1 MEQVEQEKCENK
13 DYTLALDIG
22 TNSIGWAVIRS
33 DMRLFKKRMAV
44 YNYTDGKIIGWKKR
58 DLWGSLLYE
67 KALDNKKTK
76 ETPAKIARIKRASRR
91 RLRRRKWRLRELRRI
106 FEPEIKKI
114 DPDFFDKLDKSF
126 LNKSDTEAF
135 KDKEQAERYKYP
147 IFSDKLEEKQYHQLY
162 PTIYHLR
169 KALIEKDDKADLRLV
184 FLALSHILKY
194 RGHFLLP
201 DDPKN
206 FSTEDISQIGKKYN
220 EFLQSF
226 CDKFNLQEVTVAKDF
241 DNNVSDTK
249 NLKKVL
255 DQVVASLC
263 PQEEEEEGENIKEA
277 KNILKQLN
285 NLILGKKEK
294 FSLGDEKIELSF
306 DEDDAEIK
314 MEKLSNCIWSEL
326 LIPAKALFFNLRL
339 IDILKLNPQHAASTT
354 ATALFSA
361 AKVAHYNE
369 LDKQNIEKLK
379 PLVEKFYGKKRQE
392 KCQEFFA
399 EKTNTDKII
408 KFLNDDF
415 IKWEKAK
422 EEDKKTAREIVND
435 LKTGKPGK
443 YLYKQRCK
451 DNACI
456 PYQVQWL
463 EMKAILE
470 TQKKYYPFL
479 AKNEDKILQ
488 LLACKIPYY
497 VGPLI
502 QANKNKSRFAWLVKK
517 EQSGQIKQEITPWN
531 LNETINKEKTAQ
543 AFIDKL
549 VGKDTYLPNERVL
562 PKASLIYQKFCIL
575 NELTKVRYK
584 NDEDKGDYF
593 DKNCKEKII
602 QGLFCQYKEVSEKR
616 LRSFINKNLNL
627 TKNSEPEIRGVDGK
641 FNSQYSTYIDLKNAG
656 IDDDFLKVE
665 DNTGKLEVIEKI
677 IQYLTVFEDRDIRK
691 EKIKKVCQAAG
702 IEDKVAD
709 KLASKHYKGWGNL
722 SKKLIYDIRT
732 TNEGKN
738 IIDLLL
744 EGKHNFMQLIS
755 DKKLPFAKEIAD
767 ANNQQL
773 SREEWLNSL
782 CVSANVKRG
791 LRLCDKL
798 IDEIKKVM
806 GSYPKTVVI
815 EMAREHQDTV
825 KTSSRYSKI
834 SKILQDLK
842 KAKEMVPEQV
852 EKNLKNY
859 EKNPS
864 YLLNDKLYLY
874 FLQEGKDLYSGEDID
889 FGKLLTGN
897 DYQIDHIMPRCKIK
911 DNSLDNRVLTHTSN
925 NQNKGAE
932 RLDEKII
939 NQNKPLWQALLRKG
953 FMSKRKYDL
962 LTNPAFCKREEEN
975 FAQRQLVETRQIT
988 KNLADYLHTKFDVN
1002 GAKNTKIFMPNAKL
1016 VSNIRNELKLYKIRE
1031 LNDMHHAQD
1040 AYLNGVAVLKL
1051 NNASKYAYKCYYKYS
1066 KQGASEKKQEEI
1078 DTINKLIKSLES
1090 NRGNLIKVLN
1100 ESQVNVVKHPAF
1112 ASGKF
1117 WDETIYSK
1125 SSTEK
1130 EKRIPIKKD
1139 MNVKLYGGYKSTN
1152 NAYFALV
1159 KDEESDKLELES
1171 IPIVDRKIYEQNPQ
1185 QYLEAKSGKGKK
1197 VKVIEKALPYNTLF
1211 EYANKNSALRWKD
1224 CQRFYLSGEREMHNA
1239 RQFVLPPQFLELLY
1253 CIAKIYDDN
1262 QEKEKFEVDEYLW
1275 EMFKK
1280 QVNQLDNL
1288 YKSILEFLEKYKLV
1302 KSKKCDLLTSI
1313 CTELS
1318 NKAKDLVNASAY
1330 DYQKEDFKD
1339 IIYITMDLL
1348 KLTTAAK
1355 SISILST
1362 MFCKKLGEKSK
1373 NNAKNKP
1380 ASNRVRYNSMPTSQT
1395 NGFRII
1401 FQSLSGLKEVVYDP
1415 FLQLEEEKN

>member
-22 TNSIGWAVIRS
+22 TNSIGWAVIGS
-33 DMRLFKKRMAV
+33 DMRLVKKKMAV
-44 YNYTDGKIIGWKKR
+44 YNYADGEILDRKKR

-67 KALDNKKTK
+67 KALAEKD
-76 ETPAKIARIKRASRR
+76 TPTKIARIKRASRR

-106 FEPEIKKI
+106 FEPEIKNI
-114 DPDFFDKLDKSF
+114 DPDFFARLDKSF
-126 LNKSDTEAF
+126 LNKSD
-135 KDKEQAERYKYP
+135 KDKFENEEQAERYKYP
-147 IFSDKLEEKQYHQLY
+147 IFGDKLQEKKYHKKY

-169 KALIEKDDKADLRLV
+169 KALIEKDDKVDLRLV

-194 RGHFLLP
+194 RGHFLQLT
-201 DDPKN
+201 DPKN
-206 FSTEDISQIGKKYN
+206 FSTEDILQIGEKYN

-226 CDKFNLQEVTVAKDF
+226 CDKFNLQEVTVEKDF
-241 DNNVSDTK
+241 DVNIIDA
-249 NLKKVL
+249 KKRK
-255 DQVVASLC
+255 DIFDEVVESLSK
-263 PQEEEEEGENIKEA
+263 QEGENIEEA
-277 KNILKQLN
+277 VNILKQLN
-285 NLILGKKEK
+285 NLILGKEEK
-294 FSLGDEKIELSF
+294 FSLGDEKIKLSF
-306 DEDDAEIK
+306 AADDAEIE

-354 ATALFSA
+354 SLFSA
-361 AKVAHYNE
+361 AKIAHYNE
-369 LDKQNIEKLK
+369 LDEQEIKESIKS
-379 PLVEKFYGKKRQE
+379 LVKKFYEKHKKDQENFKE
-392 KCQEFFA
+392 KCQEFF
-399 EKTNTDKII
+399 EGKTNADKII
-408 KFLNDDF
+408 NFLNDDF

-422 EEDKKTAREIVND
+422 EEDKKAAREIVNA
-435 LKTGKPGK
+435 LKTVKSGR

-463 EMKAILE
+463 EMKEILE
-470 TQKKYYPFL
+470 KQKKHYHFL
-479 AKNEDKILQ
+479 EKNEDKILQ

-502 QANKNKSRFAWLVKK
+502 QANKNKSRFAWLVKE

-584 NDEDKGDYF
+584 NNENKWDYF
-593 DKNCKEKII
+593 DKNSKEKII

-616 LRSFINKNLNL
+616 LQSFIHKNLNL
-627 TKNSEPEIRGVDGK
+627 TKNSEPEISGIDGK
-641 FNSQYSTYIDLKNAG
+641 FNAQYSTYIDLKNAG
-656 IDDDFLKVE
+656 IEDEFLKVE

-677 IQYLTVFEDRDIRK
+677 IQYLTAFEDRDIRK
-691 EKIKKVCQAAG
+691 EKIKEACKEAG
-702 IEDKVAD
+702 IKDEVAD
-709 KLASKHYKGWGNL
+709 KLVAKHYKGWGNL

-744 EGKHNFMQLIS
+744 EGNCNFMQLI
-755 DKKLPFAKEIAD
+755 KKLPFAKEIAD
-767 ANNQQL
+767 AKLDNQKL

-825 KTSSRYSKI
+825 KTASRYSKL
-834 SKILQDLK
+834 SKILHELK
-842 KAKEMVPEQV
+842 KAKEMVSEQL
-852 EKNLKNY
+852 EKNLEKY
-859 EKNPS
+859 EKNES
-864 YLLNDKLYLY
+864 ALLNDKLYLY
-874 FLQEGKDLYSGEDID
+874 FLQEGKDLYSGEPLD
-889 FGKLLTGN
+889 FDKIASGNNN

-911 DNSLDNRVLTHTSN
+911 DNSLDNRVLTHTAN

-939 NQNKPLWQALLRKG
+939 NRNKPLWQALLRKG

-962 LTNPAFCKREEEN
+962 LTNPEFCKREEEK

-988 KNLADYLHTKFDVN
+988 KNLAAYLHTKFDISGSN
-1002 GAKNTKIFMPNAKL
+1002 KTEIFMPNAKL
-1016 VSNIRNELKLYKIRE
+1016 VSNIRNALKLYKIRE

-1040 AYLNGVAVLKL
+1040 AYLNGVVSLNL
-1051 NNASKYAYKCYYKYS
+1051 NNAPKYYYKPYYQDP
-1066 KQGASEKKQEEI
+1066 KQSASEKKQEEI
-1078 DTINKLIKSLES
+1078 DTINKLIESLAKKK
-1090 NRGNLIKVLN
+1090 NLLMDVLN
-1100 ESQVNVVKHPAF
+1100 KSQVNVVKHPTF

-1117 WDETIYSK
+1117 WDETIYFK
-1125 SSTEK
+1125 SSNK
-1130 EKRIPIKKD
+1130 AKRCIKKD
-1139 MNVKLYGGYKSTN
+1139 MNVELYGGYNNTY

-1159 KDEESDKLELES
+1159 ETTVETKKGKRKSNYNLEA
-1171 IPIVDRKIYEQNPQ
+1171 IPIADREIYEQNPQ
-1185 QYLEAKSGKGKK
+1185 QYLEAKIGKGKK
-1197 VKVIEKALPYNTLF
+1197 VKIIEKALPYNTLF
-1211 EYANKNSALRWKD
+1211 EYANENSALRWKD
-1224 CQRFYLSGEREMHNA
+1224 CQRFYLSGGREMHNA
-1239 RQFVLPPQFLELLY
+1239 RQFVLSPVLSELLY
-1253 CIAKIYDDN
+1253 CIAKIYDANDVGSQKGN
-1262 QEKEKFEVDEYLW
+1262 FEVEEYLW

-1280 QVNQLDNL
+1280 NVNQLDNL
-1288 YKSILEFLEKYKLV
+1288 YKSILEFLEKYKLFD
-1302 KSKKCDLLTSI
+1302 SKRDSKRNQLPSI

-1318 NKAKDLVNASAY
+1318 NKAKALVNAGAY
-1330 DYQKEDFKD
+1330 DYKKEDFKD
-1339 IIYITMDLL
+1339 IINKTMDLL

-1355 SISILST
+1355 AGGQLKYL
-1362 MFCKKLGEKSK
+1362 FDY
-1373 NNAKNKP
+1373 
-1380 ASNRVRYNSMPTSQT
+1380 RVRYQSMPTSQT

-1415 FLQLEEEKN
+1415 FPQLEEEKN

>member
-1 MEQVEQEKCENK
+1 
-13 DYTLALDIG
+13 
-22 TNSIGWAVIRS
+22 
-33 DMRLFKKRMAV
+33 MRLFKKRMAV

-67 KALDNKKTK
+67 KALDNKRTK
-76 ETPAKIARIKRASRR
+76 ETPAKSARIKRASRR

-147 IFSDKLEEKQYHQLY
+147 IFSDKLEERQYHKDY

-206 FSTEDISQIGKKYN
+206 FSTEDILQIGKRYN
-220 EFLQSF
+220 EFLRSF

-249 NLKKVL
+249 NLKKLL
-255 DQVVASLC
+255 DQVVASLR
-263 PQEEEEEGENIKEA
+263 PQKEGENIEEA
-277 KNILKQLN
+277 VNILKQLN
-285 NLILGKKEK
+285 NLILGKEEK
-294 FSLGDEKIELSF
+294 FSFDDKKIELSF
-306 DEDDAEIK
+306 AADDAEIE

-339 IDILKLNPQHAASTT
+339 IDILKFNPQHAVST
-354 ATALFSA
+354 AALFSA

-369 LDKQNIEKLK
+369 LDKQ
-379 PLVEKFYGKKRQE
+379 
-392 KCQEFFA
+392 
-399 EKTNTDKII
+399 
-408 KFLNDDF
+408 
-415 IKWEKAK
+415 
-422 EEDKKTAREIVND
+422 
-435 LKTGKPGK
+435 
-443 YLYKQRCK
+443 KQRCK

-463 EMKAILE
+463 EMKEILE
-470 TQKKYYPFL
+470 KQKKYYPFL
-479 AKNEDKILQ
+479 AENEDKILQ

-502 QANKNKSRFAWLVKK
+502 QANKNKSRFAWLVKE

-575 NELTKVRYK
+575 NELTKVLYK
-584 NDEDKGDYF
+584 SDKNELIPFDKG
-593 DKNCKEKII
+593 CKEKII
-602 QGLFCQYKEVSEKR
+602 QGLFCQYKEVSEKK
-616 LRSFINKNLNL
+616 LQSFINKNLNL
-627 TKNSEPEIRGVDGK
+627 TKNSEPEIRGIDGK
-641 FNSQYSTYIDLKNAG
+641 FNSQYSTYIDLKAAG
-656 IDDDFLKVE
+656 IEDEFLKVE
-665 DNTGKLEVIEKI
+665 DNTGKLEAIEKI

-691 EKIKKVCQAAG
+691 EKIKEACKEAG
-702 IEDKVAD
+702 IKDEVAD
-709 KLASKHYKGWGNL
+709 KLVAKHYKGWGNL

-744 EGKHNFMQLIS
+744 EGKHNFMQLIR
-755 DKKLPFAKEIAD
+755 DEKLPFAKEIAD

-773 SREEWLNSL
+773 SLEEWLNSL
-782 CVSANVKRG
+782 CVSVNVKRG

-825 KTSSRYSKI
+825 KSSSRYSKI

-842 KAKEMVPEQV
+842 KAKEMVPEQL
-852 EKNLKNY
+852 EKNLKKY
-859 EKNPS
+859 EKKTS
-864 YLLNDKLYLY
+864 ALLNDKLYLY
-874 FLQEGKDLYSGEDID
+874 FLQECKDLYSGEAID
-889 FGKLLTGN
+889 FDKILKGN

-911 DNSLDNRVLTHTSN
+911 DNSLDNRVLTHTAN

-988 KNLADYLHTKFDVN
+988 KNLADYLHTKFDNN

-1117 WDETIYSK
+1117 WDETI
-1125 SSTEK
+1125 SSTGK
-1130 EKRIPIKKD
+1130 ISIKKGMD
-1139 MNVKLYGGYKSTN
+1139 TKYYGGYSKTKY
-1152 NAYFALV
+1152 AYFALV
-1159 KDEESDKLELES
+1159 KEIEENKKSSNKLEA
-1171 IPIVDRKIYEQNPQ
+1171 IPIADRKIYEQNSQ
-1185 QYLEAKSGKGKK
+1185 QYLEAKIGKGKK
-1197 VKVIEKALPYNTLF
+1197 VKIIEKALPYNTLF
-1211 EYANKNSALRWKD
+1211 EYANENSALRWKD
-1224 CQRFYLSGEREMHNA
+1224 CPRFYLSGEREMHNA

-1253 CIAKIYDDN
+1253 CIAKIYDTN
-1262 QEKEKFEVDEYLW
+1262 QGKEKFEVDEHLRGI
-1275 EMFKK
+1275 FNK
-1280 QVNQLDNL
+1280 QVNKLDGL
-1288 YKSILEFLEKYKLV
+1288 YKSILGFLQKYKLFT
-1302 KSKKCDLLTSI
+1302 SKYDLETI
-1313 CTELS
+1313 CTELR
-1318 NKAKDLVNASAY
+1318 KDLSE
-1330 DYQKEDFKD
+1330 KKD
-1339 IIYITMDLL
+1339 ITDKDIKDITYKTMDWL

-1355 SISILST
+1355 SVGNLNYLFKNDSGNDSGNESE
-1362 MFCKKLGEKSK
+1362 KKE
-1373 NNAKNKP
+1373 AKNMDT
-1380 ASNRVRYNSMPTSQT
+1380 RYHDMPTSKKIQK

-1401 FQSLSGLKEVVYDP
+1401 FQSLSGLKEVIYDP
-1415 FLQLEEEKN
+1415 FPQLEEEKN

>member
-67 KALDNKKTK
+67 KALDNKRTK
-76 ETPAKIARIKRASRR
+76 ETPAKSARIKRASRR

-147 IFSDKLEEKQYHQLY
+147 IFSDKLEERQYHKDY

-206 FSTEDISQIGKKYN
+206 FSTEDILQIGKRYN
-220 EFLQSF
+220 EFLRSF

-249 NLKKVL
+249 NLKKLL
-255 DQVVASLC
+255 DQVVASLR
-263 PQEEEEEGENIKEA
+263 PQKEGENIEEA
-277 KNILKQLN
+277 VNILKQLN
-285 NLILGKKEK
+285 NLILGKEEK
-294 FSLGDEKIELSF
+294 FSFDDKKIELSF
-306 DEDDAEIK
+306 AADDAEIE

-339 IDILKLNPQHAASTT
+339 IDILKFNPQHAVST
-354 ATALFSA
+354 AALFSA

-369 LDKQNIEKLK
+369 LDKQ
-379 PLVEKFYGKKRQE
+379 
-392 KCQEFFA
+392 
-399 EKTNTDKII
+399 
-408 KFLNDDF
+408 
-415 IKWEKAK
+415 
-422 EEDKKTAREIVND
+422 
-435 LKTGKPGK
+435 
-443 YLYKQRCK
+443 KQRCK

-463 EMKAILE
+463 EMKEILE
-470 TQKKYYPFL
+470 KQKKYYPFL
-479 AKNEDKILQ
+479 AENEDKILQ

-502 QANKNKSRFAWLVKK
+502 QANKNKSRFAWLVKE

-575 NELTKVRYK
+575 NELTKVLYK
-584 NDEDKGDYF
+584 SDKNELIPFDKG
-593 DKNCKEKII
+593 CKEKII
-602 QGLFCQYKEVSEKR
+602 QGLFCQYKEVSEKK
-616 LRSFINKNLNL
+616 LQSFINKNLNL
-627 TKNSEPEIRGVDGK
+627 TKNSEPEIRGIDGK
-641 FNSQYSTYIDLKNAG
+641 FNSQYSTYIDLKAAG
-656 IDDDFLKVE
+656 IEDEFLKVE
-665 DNTGKLEVIEKI
+665 DNTGKLEAIEKI

-691 EKIKKVCQAAG
+691 EKIKEACKEAG
-702 IEDKVAD
+702 IKDEVAD
-709 KLASKHYKGWGNL
+709 KLVAKHYKGWGNL

-744 EGKHNFMQLIS
+744 EGKHNFMQLIR
-755 DKKLPFAKEIAD
+755 DEKLPFAKEIAD

-773 SREEWLNSL
+773 SLEEWLNSL
-782 CVSANVKRG
+782 CVSVNVKRG

-825 KTSSRYSKI
+825 KSSSRYSKI

-842 KAKEMVPEQV
+842 KAKEMVPEQL
-852 EKNLKNY
+852 EKNLKKY
-859 EKNPS
+859 EKKTS
-864 YLLNDKLYLY
+864 ALLNDKLYLY
-874 FLQEGKDLYSGEDID
+874 FLQECKDLYSGEAID
-889 FGKLLTGN
+889 FDKILKGN

-911 DNSLDNRVLTHTSN
+911 DNSLDNRVLTHTAN

-988 KNLADYLHTKFDVN
+988 KNLADYLHTKFDNN

-1117 WDETIYSK
+1117 WDETI
-1125 SSTEK
+1125 SSTGK
-1130 EKRIPIKKD
+1130 ISIKKGMD
-1139 MNVKLYGGYKSTN
+1139 TKYYGGYSKTKY
-1152 NAYFALV
+1152 AYFALV
-1159 KDEESDKLELES
+1159 KEIEENKKSSNKLEA
-1171 IPIVDRKIYEQNPQ
+1171 IPIADRKIYEQNSQ
-1185 QYLEAKSGKGKK
+1185 QYLEAKIGKGKK
-1197 VKVIEKALPYNTLF
+1197 VKIIEKALPYNTLF
-1211 EYANKNSALRWKD
+1211 EYANENSALRWKD
-1224 CQRFYLSGEREMHNA
+1224 CPRFYLSGEREMHNA

-1253 CIAKIYDDN
+1253 CIAKIYDTN
-1262 QEKEKFEVDEYLW
+1262 QGKEKFEVDEHLRGI
-1275 EMFKK
+1275 FNK
-1280 QVNQLDNL
+1280 QVNKLDGL
-1288 YKSILEFLEKYKLV
+1288 YKSILGFLQKYKLFT
-1302 KSKKCDLLTSI
+1302 SKYDLETI
-1313 CTELS
+1313 CTELR
-1318 NKAKDLVNASAY
+1318 KDLSE
-1330 DYQKEDFKD
+1330 KKD
-1339 IIYITMDLL
+1339 ITDKDIKDITYKTMDWL

-1355 SISILST
+1355 SVGNLNYLFKNDSGNDSGNESE
-1362 MFCKKLGEKSK
+1362 KKE
-1373 NNAKNKP
+1373 AKNMDT
-1380 ASNRVRYNSMPTSQT
+1380 RYHDMPTSKKIQK

-1401 FQSLSGLKEVVYDP
+1401 FQSLSGLKEVIYDP
-1415 FLQLEEEKN
+1415 FPQLEEEKN

>member
-67 KALDNKKTK
+67 KALDNKRTK
-76 ETPAKIARIKRASRR
+76 ETPAKSARIKRASRR

-106 FEPEIKKI
+106 FEPEIKNI

-126 LNKSDTEAF
+126 LNKSDTDVF
-135 KDKEQAERYKYP
+135 KDEEQAERYKYP
-147 IFSDKLEEKQYHQLY
+147 IFSDKLQEKQYHKDY

-206 FSTEDISQIGKKYN
+206 FSTEDILQIGKRYN
-220 EFLQSF
+220 EFLRSF

-249 NLKKVL
+249 NLKKLL
-255 DQVVASLC
+255 DQVVASLR
-263 PQEEEEEGENIKEA
+263 PQKEGENIEEA
-277 KNILKQLN
+277 VNILKQLN
-285 NLILGKKEK
+285 NLILGKEEK
-294 FSLGDEKIELSF
+294 FSFDDKKIELSF
-306 DEDDAEIK
+306 AADDAEIE

-339 IDILKLNPQHAASTT
+339 IDILKFNPQHAAST
-354 ATALFSA
+354 AALFSA

-369 LDKQNIEKLK
+369 LDKQ
-379 PLVEKFYGKKRQE
+379 
-392 KCQEFFA
+392 
-399 EKTNTDKII
+399 
-408 KFLNDDF
+408 
-415 IKWEKAK
+415 
-422 EEDKKTAREIVND
+422 
-435 LKTGKPGK
+435 
-443 YLYKQRCK
+443 KQRCK

-463 EMKAILE
+463 EMKEILE
-470 TQKKYYPFL
+470 KQKKYYPFL
-479 AKNEDKILQ
+479 AENEDKILQ

-502 QANKNKSRFAWLVKK
+502 QANKNKSRFAWLVKE

-575 NELTKVRYK
+575 NELTKVLYK
-584 NDEDKGDYF
+584 SDKNELIPFDKG
-593 DKNCKEKII
+593 CKEKII
-602 QGLFCQYKEVSEKR
+602 QGLFCQYKEVSEKK
-616 LRSFINKNLNL
+616 LQSFINKNLNL
-627 TKNSEPEIRGVDGK
+627 TKNSEPEIRGIDGK
-641 FNSQYSTYIDLKNAG
+641 FNSQYSTYIDLKAAG
-656 IDDDFLKVE
+656 IEDEFLKVE
-665 DNTGKLEVIEKI
+665 DNTGKLEAIEKI

-691 EKIKKVCQAAG
+691 EKIKEACKEAG
-702 IEDKVAD
+702 IKDEVAD
-709 KLASKHYKGWGNL
+709 KLVAKHYKGWGNL

-744 EGKHNFMQLIS
+744 EGKHNFMQLIR
-755 DKKLPFAKEIAD
+755 DEKLPFAKEIAD

-773 SREEWLNSL
+773 SLEEWLNSL
-782 CVSANVKRG
+782 CVSVNVKRG

-825 KTSSRYSKI
+825 KSSSRYSKI

-842 KAKEMVPEQV
+842 KAKEMVPEQL
-852 EKNLKNY
+852 EKNLKKY
-859 EKNPS
+859 EKKTS
-864 YLLNDKLYLY
+864 ALLNDKLYLY
-874 FLQEGKDLYSGEDID
+874 FLQECKDLYSGEAID
-889 FGKLLTGN
+889 FDKILKGN

-911 DNSLDNRVLTHTSN
+911 DNSLDNRVLTHTAN

-988 KNLADYLHTKFDVN
+988 KNLADYLHTKFDNN

-1117 WDETIYSK
+1117 WDETI
-1125 SSTEK
+1125 SSTGK
-1130 EKRIPIKKD
+1130 ISIKKGMD
-1139 MNVKLYGGYKSTN
+1139 TKYYGGYSKTKY
-1152 NAYFALV
+1152 AYFALV
-1159 KDEESDKLELES
+1159 KEIEENKKSSNKLEA
-1171 IPIVDRKIYEQNPQ
+1171 IPIADRKIYEQNSQ
-1185 QYLEAKSGKGKK
+1185 QYLEAKIGKGKK
-1197 VKVIEKALPYNTLF
+1197 VKIIEKALPYNTLF
-1211 EYANKNSALRWKD
+1211 EYANENSALRWKD
-1224 CQRFYLSGEREMHNA
+1224 CPRFYLSGEREMHNA

-1253 CIAKIYDDN
+1253 CIAKIYDTN
-1262 QEKEKFEVDEYLW
+1262 QGKEKFEVDEHLRGI
-1275 EMFKK
+1275 FNK
-1280 QVNQLDNL
+1280 QVNKLDGL
-1288 YKSILEFLEKYKLV
+1288 YKSILGFLQKYKLFT
-1302 KSKKCDLLTSI
+1302 SKYDLETI
-1313 CTELS
+1313 CTELR
-1318 NKAKDLVNASAY
+1318 KDLSE
-1330 DYQKEDFKD
+1330 KKD
-1339 IIYITMDLL
+1339 ITDKDIKDITYKTMDWL

-1355 SISILST
+1355 SVGNLNYLFKNDSGNDSGNESE
-1362 MFCKKLGEKSK
+1362 KKE
-1373 NNAKNKP
+1373 AKNMDT
-1380 ASNRVRYNSMPTSQT
+1380 RYHDMPTSKKIQK

-1401 FQSLSGLKEVVYDP
+1401 FQSLSGLKEVIYDP
-1415 FLQLEEEKN
+1415 FPQLEEEKN

>member
-67 KALDNKKTK
+67 KALAKDTSAKNTSTK
-76 ETPAKIARIKRASRR
+76 DTPAKSARIKRASRR

-106 FEPEIKKI
+106 FEPEIKNI
-114 DPDFFDKLDKSF
+114 DTDFFDKLDKSF
-126 LNKSDTEAF
+126 LNKSDTDVF

-147 IFSDKLEEKQYHQLY
+147 IFSDKLQERQYHKDY

-201 DDPKN
+201 GDPKN
-206 FSTEDISQIGKKYN
+206 FSTKDILQVGEKYN
-220 EFLQSF
+220 EFLRSF
-226 CDKFNLQEVTVAKDF
+226 CDKFNLQEVTVKDF
-241 DNNVSDTK
+241 DDNIIDAEKLNGI
-249 NLKKVL
+249 LK
-255 DQVVASLC
+255 SLK
-263 PQEEEEEGENIKEA
+263 PKAEGENIEEA
-277 KNILKQLN
+277 VNILKQLN
-285 NLILGKKEK
+285 NLILGKEEK
-294 FSLGDEKIELSF
+294 FSFDDKKIELSF
-306 DEDDAEIK
+306 AADDAEIE

-339 IDILKLNPQHAASTT
+339 IDILKFNPQHAVST
-354 ATALFSA
+354 AALFSA

-369 LDKQNIEKLK
+369 LDKQ
-379 PLVEKFYGKKRQE
+379 
-392 KCQEFFA
+392 
-399 EKTNTDKII
+399 
-408 KFLNDDF
+408 
-415 IKWEKAK
+415 
-422 EEDKKTAREIVND
+422 
-435 LKTGKPGK
+435 
-443 YLYKQRCK
+443 KQRCK

-463 EMKAILE
+463 EMKEILE
-470 TQKKYYPFL
+470 KQKKYYPFL
-479 AKNEDKILQ
+479 AENEDKILQ

-502 QANKNKSRFAWLVKK
+502 QANKNKSRFAWLVKE

-575 NELTKVRYK
+575 NELTKVLYK
-584 NDEDKGDYF
+584 SDKNELIPFDKG
-593 DKNCKEKII
+593 CKEKII
-602 QGLFCQYKEVSEKR
+602 QGLFCQYKEVSEKK
-616 LRSFINKNLNL
+616 LQSFINKNLNL
-627 TKNSEPEIRGVDGK
+627 TKNSEPEIRGIDGK
-641 FNSQYSTYIDLKNAG
+641 FNSQYSTYIDLKAAG
-656 IDDDFLKVE
+656 IEDEFLKVE
-665 DNTGKLEVIEKI
+665 DNTGKLEAIEKI

-691 EKIKKVCQAAG
+691 EKIKEACKEAG
-702 IEDKVAD
+702 IKDEVAD
-709 KLASKHYKGWGNL
+709 KLVAKHYKGWGNL

-744 EGKHNFMQLIS
+744 EGKHNFMQLIR
-755 DKKLPFAKEIAD
+755 DEKLPFAKEIAD

-773 SREEWLNSL
+773 SLEEWLNSL
-782 CVSANVKRG
+782 CVSVNVKRG

-825 KTSSRYSKI
+825 KSSSRYSKI

-842 KAKEMVPEQV
+842 KAKEMVPEQL
-852 EKNLKNY
+852 EKNLKKY
-859 EKNPS
+859 EKKTS
-864 YLLNDKLYLY
+864 ALLNDKLYLY
-874 FLQEGKDLYSGEDID
+874 FLQECKDLYSGEAID
-889 FGKLLTGN
+889 FDKILKGN

-911 DNSLDNRVLTHTSN
+911 DNSLDNRVLTHTAN

-988 KNLADYLHTKFDVN
+988 KNLADYLHTKFDNN

-1117 WDETIYSK
+1117 WDETI
-1125 SSTEK
+1125 SSTGK
-1130 EKRIPIKKD
+1130 ISIKKGMD
-1139 MNVKLYGGYKSTN
+1139 TKYYGGYSKTKY
-1152 NAYFALV
+1152 AYFALV
-1159 KDEESDKLELES
+1159 KEIEENKKSSNKLEA
-1171 IPIVDRKIYEQNPQ
+1171 IPIADRKIYEQNSQ
-1185 QYLEAKSGKGKK
+1185 QYLEAKNGKAKK
-1197 VKVIEKALPYNTLF
+1197 VKILEKALPYNTLF
-1211 EYANKNSALRWKD
+1211 EYANENSALRWKD
-1224 CQRFYLSGEREMHNA
+1224 CQRFYLSGSREMHNA
-1239 RQFVLPPQFLELLY
+1239 RQFVLPPALLELLY
-1253 CIAKIYDDN
+1253 CIAKIYDAN
-1262 QEKEKFEVDEYLW
+1262 AASTKKGKFEVDDYLW
-1275 EMFKK
+1275 KRFKK
-1280 QVNQLDNL
+1280 QANQLDNL

-1302 KSKKCDLLTSI
+1302 DSKRDLLPSI

-1318 NKAKDLVNASAY
+1318 NKAKDLVNANAY

-1339 IIYITMDLL
+1339 IINKTMELL

-1355 SISILST
+1355 AGG
-1362 MFCKKLGEKSK
+1362 KLKCLFIDYQ
-1373 NNAKNKP
+1373 
-1380 ASNRVRYNSMPTSQT
+1380 VRYTRMPTSQT

-1401 FQSLSGLKEVVYDP
+1401 FQSLSGLKEVIYEP
-1415 FLQLEEEKN
+1415 FPQLEEEKN

>member
-1 MEQVEQEKCENK
+1 MEQVEQEKCKNK

-147 IFSDKLEEKQYHQLY
+147 IFSDKLEERQYHKDY

-206 FSTEDISQIGKKYN
+206 FSTEDILQIGKKYN
-220 EFLQSF
+220 EFLRSF
-226 CDKFNLQEVTVAKDF
+226 CDKFNLQEVTVEKDF
-241 DNNVSDTK
+241 DVNIIDA
-249 NLKKVL
+249 KKRK
-255 DQVVASLC
+255 DIFDEVVESLSK
-263 PQEEEEEGENIKEA
+263 QEGENIEEA
-277 KNILKQLN
+277 VNILKQLN

-306 DEDDAEIK
+306 DKDDAEIE

-369 LDKQNIEKLK
+369 LDKQ
-379 PLVEKFYGKKRQE
+379 
-392 KCQEFFA
+392 
-399 EKTNTDKII
+399 
-408 KFLNDDF
+408 
-415 IKWEKAK
+415 
-422 EEDKKTAREIVND
+422 
-435 LKTGKPGK
+435 
-443 YLYKQRCK
+443 KQRCK

-463 EMKAILE
+463 EMKEILE
-470 TQKKYYPFL
+470 KQKKHYHFL
-479 AKNEDKILQ
+479 EKNEDKILQ

-502 QANKNKSRFAWLVKK
+502 QANKNKSRFAWLVKE

-584 NDEDKGDYF
+584 NDEDKLRYF
-593 DKNCKEKII
+593 DKDCKEKII
-602 QGLFCQYKEVSEKR
+602 QGLFCQYKEVSEKK
-616 LRSFINKNLNL
+616 LQSFINKNLNL
-627 TKNSEPEIRGVDGK
+627 TKNSKPEIRGVDGK

-691 EKIKKVCQAAG
+691 EKIKEACKEAG
-702 IEDKVAD
+702 IKDEVAD
-709 KLASKHYKGWGNL
+709 KLVAKHYKGWGNL

-744 EGKHNFMQLIS
+744 EGKHNFMQLIR
-755 DKKLPFAKEIAD
+755 DEKLPFAKEIAD

-773 SREEWLNSL
+773 SLEEWLNSL
-782 CVSANVKRG
+782 CVSVNVKRG

-825 KTSSRYSKI
+825 KSSSRYSKI

-842 KAKEMVPEQV
+842 KAKEMVPEQL
-852 EKNLKNY
+852 EKNLKKY
-859 EKNPS
+859 EKKTS
-864 YLLNDKLYLY
+864 ALLNDKLYLY
-874 FLQEGKDLYSGEDID
+874 FLQECKDLYSGEAID
-889 FGKLLTGN
+889 FDKILKGN

-911 DNSLDNRVLTHTSN
+911 DNSLDNRVLTHTAN

-988 KNLADYLHTKFDVN
+988 KNLADYLHTKFDNN

-1117 WDETIYSK
+1117 WDETI
-1125 SSTEK
+1125 SSTGK
-1130 EKRIPIKKD
+1130 ISIKKGMD
-1139 MNVKLYGGYKSTN
+1139 TKYYGGYSKTKY
-1152 NAYFALV
+1152 AYFALV
-1159 KDEESDKLELES
+1159 KEIEENKKSSNKLEA
-1171 IPIVDRKIYEQNPQ
+1171 IPIADRKIYEQNSQ
-1185 QYLEAKSGKGKK
+1185 QYLEAKIGKGKK
-1197 VKVIEKALPYNTLF
+1197 VKIIEKALPYNTLF
-1211 EYANKNSALRWKD
+1211 EYANENSALRWKD
-1224 CQRFYLSGEREMHNA
+1224 CPRFYLSGEREMHNA

-1253 CIAKIYDDN
+1253 CIAKIYDTN
-1262 QEKEKFEVDEYLW
+1262 QGKEKFEVDEHLRGI
-1275 EMFKK
+1275 FNK
-1280 QVNQLDNL
+1280 QVNKLDGL
-1288 YKSILEFLEKYKLV
+1288 YKSILGFLQKYKLFT
-1302 KSKKCDLLTSI
+1302 SKYDLETI
-1313 CTELS
+1313 CTELR
-1318 NKAKDLVNASAY
+1318 KDLSE
-1330 DYQKEDFKD
+1330 KKD
-1339 IIYITMDLL
+1339 ITDKDIKDITYKTMDWL

-1355 SISILST
+1355 SVGNLNYLFKNDSGNDSGNESE
-1362 MFCKKLGEKSK
+1362 KKE
-1373 NNAKNKP
+1373 AKNMDT
-1380 ASNRVRYNSMPTSQT
+1380 RYHDMPTSKKIQK

-1401 FQSLSGLKEVVYDP
+1401 FQSLSGLKEVIYDP
-1415 FLQLEEEKN
+1415 FPQLEEEKN

>member
-1 MEQVEQEKCENK
+1 MEQVEQEKRENK

-76 ETPAKIARIKRASRR
+76 ETPAKSARIKRASRR

-106 FEPEIKKI
+106 FEPEIKNI
-114 DPDFFDKLDKSF
+114 DTDFFDKLDKSF
-126 LNKSDTEAF
+126 LNKSDTDVF
-135 KDKEQAERYKYP
+135 KDEEQAERYKYP
-147 IFSDKLEEKQYHQLY
+147 IFSDKLQEKQYHKDY

-169 KALIEKDDKADLRLV
+169 KALIEKDDKVDLRLV

-201 DDPKN
+201 GDPKN
-206 FSTEDISQIGKKYN
+206 FSTEDILQIGKKYN
-220 EFLQSF
+220 EFLRSF
-226 CDKFNLQEVTVAKDF
+226 CDKFNLQEVTVEKDF
-241 DNNVSDTK
+241 DVNIIDA
-249 NLKKVL
+249 KKRK
-255 DQVVASLC
+255 DIFDEVVESLSK
-263 PQEEEEEGENIKEA
+263 QEGENIEEA
-277 KNILKQLN
+277 VNILKQLN

-306 DEDDAEIK
+306 DKDDAEIE

-369 LDKQNIEKLK
+369 LDKQ
-379 PLVEKFYGKKRQE
+379 
-392 KCQEFFA
+392 
-399 EKTNTDKII
+399 
-408 KFLNDDF
+408 
-415 IKWEKAK
+415 
-422 EEDKKTAREIVND
+422 
-435 LKTGKPGK
+435 
-443 YLYKQRCK
+443 KQRCK

-463 EMKAILE
+463 EMKEILE
-470 TQKKYYPFL
+470 KQKRHYHFL
-479 AKNEDKILQ
+479 AENEDKILK

-502 QANKNKSRFAWLVKK
+502 EANKNKSRFAWLVKN
-517 EQSGQIKQEITPWN
+517 EQPGQIKQEITPWN
-531 LNETINKEKTAQ
+531 LNETIDKEKTAQ

-584 NDEDKGDYF
+584 NDEDKLRYF
-593 DKNCKEKII
+593 DKDCKEKII

-616 LRSFINKNLNL
+616 LRSFIDKNLNL

-665 DNTGKLEVIEKI
+665 DDTGKLEVIEKI

-755 DKKLPFAKEIAD
+755 DEKLPFAKEIAD

-782 CVSANVKRG
+782 YVSANVKRG

-825 KTSSRYSKI
+825 KSSSRYSKI
-834 SKILQDLK
+834 SKILQGLK
-842 KAKEMVPEQV
+842 KVKEMVSEQV
-852 EKNLKNY
+852 EKNLKKYQENQ
-859 EKNPS
+859 S
-864 YLLNDKLYLY
+864 ALLNDKLYLY
-874 FLQEGKDLYSGEDID
+874 FLQEGKDLYSGEYID
-889 FGKLLTGN
+889 FDKILHGN

-911 DNSLDNRVLTHTSN
+911 DNSLDNRVLTHTAN

-939 NQNKPLWQALLRKG
+939 NQNKRLWKALLRKG

-988 KNLADYLHTKFDVN
+988 KNLADYLHTKFDLN

-1016 VSNIRNELKLYKIRE
+1016 VSNIRNELNLYKIRE

-1051 NNASKYAYKCYYKYS
+1051 NNASKYAYKCYYKDS

-1117 WDETIYSK
+1117 WDETI
-1125 SSTEK
+1125 SSTGK
-1130 EKRIPIKKD
+1130 ISIKKGMD
-1139 MNVKLYGGYKSTN
+1139 TKYYGGYSKTKY
-1152 NAYFALV
+1152 AYFALV
-1159 KDEESDKLELES
+1159 KEIEENKKSSNKLEA
-1171 IPIVDRKIYEQNPQ
+1171 IPIADRKIYEQNPQ
-1185 QYLEAKSGKGKK
+1185 QYLEAKIGKGKK
-1197 VKVIEKALPYNTLF
+1197 VKIIEKALPYNMLF
-1211 EYANKNSALRWKD
+1211 EYANENSALRWKD
-1224 CQRFYLSGEREMHNA
+1224 CPRFYLSGEREMHNA

-1253 CIAKIYDDN
+1253 CIAKIYDTN
-1262 QEKEKFEVDEYLW
+1262 QGKEKFEVDEHLQGI
-1275 EMFKK
+1275 FNK
-1280 QVNQLDNL
+1280 QVNKLDGL
-1288 YKSILEFLEKYKLV
+1288 YKSILGFLQKYKLFT
-1302 KSKKCDLLTSI
+1302 SKYDLETI
-1313 CTELS
+1313 CTELR
-1318 NKAKDLVNASAY
+1318 KDLSE
-1330 DYQKEDFKD
+1330 KKD
-1339 IIYITMDLL
+1339 ITDKDIKDITYKTMDWL

-1355 SISILST
+1355 SVGNLNYLFKNDSGNDSGNESE
-1362 MFCKKLGEKSK
+1362 KKE
-1373 NNAKNKP
+1373 AKNMDT
-1380 ASNRVRYNSMPTSQT
+1380 RYHDMPTSKKIQK

-1401 FQSLSGLKEVVYDP
+1401 FQSLSGLKEVIYEP
-1415 FLQLEEEKN
+1415 FPQLEEEKN

>member
-67 KALDNKKTK
+67 KALDNKRTK
-76 ETPAKIARIKRASRR
+76 ETPAKSARIKRASRR

-147 IFSDKLEEKQYHQLY
+147 IFSDKLEERQYHKDY

-206 FSTEDISQIGKKYN
+206 FSTEDILQIGKRYN
-220 EFLQSF
+220 EFLRSF

-249 NLKKVL
+249 NLKKLL
-255 DQVVASLC
+255 DQVVASLR
-263 PQEEEEEGENIKEA
+263 PQKEGENIEEA
-277 KNILKQLN
+277 VNILKQLN
-285 NLILGKKEK
+285 NLILGKEEK
-294 FSLGDEKIELSF
+294 FSFDDKKIELSF
-306 DEDDAEIK
+306 AADDAEIE

-339 IDILKLNPQHAASTT
+339 IDILKFNPQHAVST
-354 ATALFSA
+354 AALFSA

-369 LDKQNIEKLK
+369 LDKQ
-379 PLVEKFYGKKRQE
+379 
-392 KCQEFFA
+392 
-399 EKTNTDKII
+399 
-408 KFLNDDF
+408 
-415 IKWEKAK
+415 
-422 EEDKKTAREIVND
+422 
-435 LKTGKPGK
+435 
-443 YLYKQRCK
+443 KQRCK

-463 EMKAILE
+463 EMKEILE
-470 TQKKYYPFL
+470 KQKKYYPFL
-479 AKNEDKILQ
+479 AENEDKILQ

-502 QANKNKSRFAWLVKK
+502 QANKNKSRFAWLVKE

-575 NELTKVRYK
+575 NELTKVLYK
-584 NDEDKGDYF
+584 SDKNELIPFDKG
-593 DKNCKEKII
+593 CKEKII
-602 QGLFCQYKEVSEKR
+602 QGLFCQYKEVSEKK
-616 LRSFINKNLNL
+616 LQSFINKNLNL
-627 TKNSEPEIRGVDGK
+627 TKNSEPEIRGIDGK
-641 FNSQYSTYIDLKNAG
+641 FNSQYSTYIDLKAAG
-656 IDDDFLKVE
+656 IEDEFLKVE
-665 DNTGKLEVIEKI
+665 DNTGKLEAIEKI

-691 EKIKKVCQAAG
+691 EKIKEACKEAG
-702 IEDKVAD
+702 IKDEVAD
-709 KLASKHYKGWGNL
+709 KLVAKHYKGWGNL

-744 EGKHNFMQLIS
+744 EGKHNFMQLIR
-755 DKKLPFAKEIAD
+755 DEKLPFAKEIAD

-773 SREEWLNSL
+773 SLEEWLNSL
-782 CVSANVKRG
+782 CVSVNVKRG

-825 KTSSRYSKI
+825 KSSSRYSKI

-842 KAKEMVPEQV
+842 KAKEMVPEQL
-852 EKNLKNY
+852 EKNLKKY
-859 EKNPS
+859 EKKTS
-864 YLLNDKLYLY
+864 ALLNDKLYLY
-874 FLQEGKDLYSGEDID
+874 FLQECKDLYSGEAID
-889 FGKLLTGN
+889 FDKILKGN

-911 DNSLDNRVLTHTSN
+911 DNSLDNRVLTHTAN

-988 KNLADYLHTKFDVN
+988 KNLADYLHTKFDNN

-1117 WDETIYSK
+1117 WDETI
-1125 SSTEK
+1125 SSTGK
-1130 EKRIPIKKD
+1130 ISIKKGMD
-1139 MNVKLYGGYKSTN
+1139 TKYYGGYSKTKY
-1152 NAYFALV
+1152 AYFALV
-1159 KDEESDKLELES
+1159 KEIEENKKSSNKLEA
-1171 IPIVDRKIYEQNPQ
+1171 IPIADRKIYEQNSQ
-1185 QYLEAKSGKGKK
+1185 QYLEAKIGKGKK
-1197 VKVIEKALPYNTLF
+1197 VKIIEKALPYNTLF
-1211 EYANKNSALRWKD
+1211 EYANENSALRWKD
-1224 CQRFYLSGEREMHNA
+1224 CPRFYLSGEREMHNA

-1253 CIAKIYDDN
+1253 CIAKIYDTN
-1262 QEKEKFEVDEYLW
+1262 QGKEKFEVDEHLRGI
-1275 EMFKK
+1275 FNK
-1280 QVNQLDNL
+1280 QVNKLDGL
-1288 YKSILEFLEKYKLV
+1288 YKSILGFLQKYKLFT
-1302 KSKKCDLLTSI
+1302 SKYDLETI
-1313 CTELS
+1313 CTELR
-1318 NKAKDLVNASAY
+1318 KDLSE
-1330 DYQKEDFKD
+1330 KKD
-1339 IIYITMDLL
+1339 ITDKDIKDITYKTMDWL

-1355 SISILST
+1355 SVGNLNYLFKNDSGNESE
-1362 MFCKKLGEKSK
+1362 KKE
-1373 NNAKNKP
+1373 AKNMDT
-1380 ASNRVRYNSMPTSQT
+1380 RYHDMPTSKKIQK

-1401 FQSLSGLKEVVYDP
+1401 FQSLSGLKEVIYDP
-1415 FLQLEEEKN
+1415 FPQLEEEKN

>member
-67 KALDNKKTK
+67 KALDNKRTK
-76 ETPAKIARIKRASRR
+76 ETPAKSARIKRASRR

-147 IFSDKLEEKQYHQLY
+147 IFSDKLEERQYHKDY

-206 FSTEDISQIGKKYN
+206 FSTEDILQIGKRYN
-220 EFLQSF
+220 EFLRSF

-249 NLKKVL
+249 NLKKLL
-255 DQVVASLC
+255 DQVVASLR
-263 PQEEEEEGENIKEA
+263 PQKEGENIEEA
-277 KNILKQLN
+277 VNILKQLN
-285 NLILGKKEK
+285 NLILGKEEK
-294 FSLGDEKIELSF
+294 FSFDDKKIELSF
-306 DEDDAEIK
+306 AADDAEIE

-339 IDILKLNPQHAASTT
+339 IDILKFNPQHAVST
-354 ATALFSA
+354 AALFSA

-369 LDKQNIEKLK
+369 LDKQ
-379 PLVEKFYGKKRQE
+379 
-392 KCQEFFA
+392 
-399 EKTNTDKII
+399 
-408 KFLNDDF
+408 
-415 IKWEKAK
+415 
-422 EEDKKTAREIVND
+422 
-435 LKTGKPGK
+435 
-443 YLYKQRCK
+443 KQRCK

-463 EMKAILE
+463 EMKEILE
-470 TQKKYYPFL
+470 KQKKYYPFL
-479 AKNEDKILQ
+479 AENEDKILQ

-502 QANKNKSRFAWLVKK
+502 QANKNKSRFAWLVKE

-575 NELTKVRYK
+575 NELTKVLYK
-584 NDEDKGDYF
+584 SDKNELIPFDKG
-593 DKNCKEKII
+593 CKEKII
-602 QGLFCQYKEVSEKR
+602 QGLFCQYKEVSEKK
-616 LRSFINKNLNL
+616 LQSFINKNLNL
-627 TKNSEPEIRGVDGK
+627 TKNSEPEIRGIDGK
-641 FNSQYSTYIDLKNAG
+641 FNSQYSTYIDLKAAG
-656 IDDDFLKVE
+656 IEDEFLKVE
-665 DNTGKLEVIEKI
+665 DNTGKLEAIEKI

-691 EKIKKVCQAAG
+691 EKIKEACKEAG
-702 IEDKVAD
+702 IKDEVAD
-709 KLASKHYKGWGNL
+709 KLVAKHYKGWGNL

-744 EGKHNFMQLIS
+744 EGKHNFMQLIR
-755 DKKLPFAKEIAD
+755 DEKLPFAKEIAD

-806 GSYPKTVVI
+806 GRYPKTVVI

-825 KTSSRYSKI
+825 KSSSRYSKI

-842 KAKEMVPEQV
+842 KAKEMVPEQL
-852 EKNLKNY
+852 EKNLKKY
-859 EKNPS
+859 EKKTS
-864 YLLNDKLYLY
+864 ALLNDKLYLY
-874 FLQEGKDLYSGEDID
+874 FLQECKDLYSGEAID
-889 FGKLLTGN
+889 FDKILKGN

-911 DNSLDNRVLTHTSN
+911 DNSLDNRVLTHTAN

-988 KNLADYLHTKFDVN
+988 KNLADYLHTKFDNN

-1117 WDETIYSK
+1117 WDETI
-1125 SSTEK
+1125 SSTGK
-1130 EKRIPIKKD
+1130 ISIKKEMD
-1139 MNVKLYGGYKSTN
+1139 TKYYGGYSKTKY
-1152 NAYFALV
+1152 AYFALV
-1159 KDEESDKLELES
+1159 KEIEENKKSSNKLEA
-1171 IPIVDRKIYEQNPQ
+1171 IPIADRKIYEQNSQ
-1185 QYLEAKSGKGKK
+1185 QYLEAKIGKGKK
-1197 VKVIEKALPYNTLF
+1197 VKIIEKALPYNTLF
-1211 EYANKNSALRWKD
+1211 EYANENSALRWKD
-1224 CQRFYLSGEREMHNA
+1224 CPRFYLSGEREMHNA

-1253 CIAKIYDDN
+1253 CIAKIYDTN
-1262 QEKEKFEVDEYLW
+1262 QGKEKFEVDEHLRGI
-1275 EMFKK
+1275 FNK
-1280 QVNQLDNL
+1280 QVNKLDGL
-1288 YKSILEFLEKYKLV
+1288 YKSILGFLQKYKLFT
-1302 KSKKCDLLTSI
+1302 SKYDLETI
-1313 CTELS
+1313 CTELR
-1318 NKAKDLVNASAY
+1318 KDLSE
-1330 DYQKEDFKD
+1330 KKD
-1339 IIYITMDLL
+1339 ITDKDIKDITYKTMDWL

-1355 SISILST
+1355 SVGNLNYLFKNDSGNDSGNESE
-1362 MFCKKLGEKSK
+1362 KKE
-1373 NNAKNKP
+1373 AKNMDT
-1380 ASNRVRYNSMPTSQT
+1380 RYHDMPTSKKIQK

-1401 FQSLSGLKEVVYDP
+1401 FQSLSGLKEVIYDP
-1415 FLQLEEEKN
+1415 FPQLEEEKN

>member
-67 KALDNKKTK
+67 KALDNKRTK
-76 ETPAKIARIKRASRR
+76 ETPAKSARIKRASRR

-147 IFSDKLEEKQYHQLY
+147 IFSDKLEERQYHKDY

-206 FSTEDISQIGKKYN
+206 FSTEDILQIGKRYN
-220 EFLQSF
+220 EFLRSF

-249 NLKKVL
+249 NLKKLL
-255 DQVVASLC
+255 DQVVASLR
-263 PQEEEEEGENIKEA
+263 PQKEGENIEEA
-277 KNILKQLN
+277 VNILKQLN
-285 NLILGKKEK
+285 NLILGKEEK
-294 FSLGDEKIELSF
+294 FSFDDKKIELSF
-306 DEDDAEIK
+306 AADDAEIE

-339 IDILKLNPQHAASTT
+339 IDILKFNPQHAVST
-354 ATALFSA
+354 AALFSA

-369 LDKQNIEKLK
+369 LDKQ
-379 PLVEKFYGKKRQE
+379 
-392 KCQEFFA
+392 
-399 EKTNTDKII
+399 
-408 KFLNDDF
+408 
-415 IKWEKAK
+415 
-422 EEDKKTAREIVND
+422 
-435 LKTGKPGK
+435 
-443 YLYKQRCK
+443 KQRCK

-463 EMKAILE
+463 EMKEILE
-470 TQKKYYPFL
+470 KQKKYYPFL
-479 AKNEDKILQ
+479 AENEDKILQ

-502 QANKNKSRFAWLVKK
+502 QANKNKSRFAWLVKE

-575 NELTKVRYK
+575 NELTKVLYK
-584 NDEDKGDYF
+584 SDKNELIPFDKG
-593 DKNCKEKII
+593 CKEKII
-602 QGLFCQYKEVSEKR
+602 QGLFCQYKEVSEKK
-616 LRSFINKNLNL
+616 LQSFINKNLNL
-627 TKNSEPEIRGVDGK
+627 TKNSEPEIRGIDGK
-641 FNSQYSTYIDLKNAG
+641 FNSQYSTYIDLKAAG
-656 IDDDFLKVE
+656 IEDEFLKVE
-665 DNTGKLEVIEKI
+665 DNTGKLEAIEKI

-691 EKIKKVCQAAG
+691 EKIKEACKEAG
-702 IEDKVAD
+702 IKDEVAD
-709 KLASKHYKGWGNL
+709 KLVAKHYKGWGNL

-744 EGKHNFMQLIS
+744 EGKHNFMQLIR
-755 DKKLPFAKEIAD
+755 DEKLPFAKEIAD

-773 SREEWLNSL
+773 SLEEWLNSL
-782 CVSANVKRG
+782 CVSVNVKRG

-825 KTSSRYSKI
+825 KSSSRYSKI

-842 KAKEMVPEQV
+842 KAKEMVPEQL
-852 EKNLKNY
+852 EKNLKKY
-859 EKNPS
+859 EKKTS
-864 YLLNDKLYLY
+864 ALLNDKLYLY
-874 FLQEGKDLYSGEDID
+874 FLQECKDLYSGEAID
-889 FGKLLTGN
+889 FDKILKGN

-911 DNSLDNRVLTHTSN
+911 DNSLDNRVLTHTAN

-988 KNLADYLHTKFDVN
+988 KNLADYLHTKFDNN

-1117 WDETIYSK
+1117 WDETI
-1125 SSTEK
+1125 SSTGK
-1130 EKRIPIKKD
+1130 ISIKKGMD
-1139 MNVKLYGGYKSTN
+1139 TKYYGGYSKTKY
-1152 NAYFALV
+1152 AYFALV
-1159 KDEESDKLELES
+1159 KEIEENKKSSNKLEA
-1171 IPIVDRKIYEQNPQ
+1171 IPIADRKIYEQNSQ
-1185 QYLEAKSGKGKK
+1185 QYLEAKIGKGKK
-1197 VKVIEKALPYNTLF
+1197 VKIIEKALPYNTLF
-1211 EYANKNSALRWKD
+1211 EYANENSALRWKD
-1224 CQRFYLSGEREMHNA
+1224 CPRFYLSGEREMHNA

-1253 CIAKIYDDN
+1253 CIAKIYDTN
-1262 QEKEKFEVDEYLW
+1262 QGKEKFEVDEHLRGI
-1275 EMFKK
+1275 FNK
-1280 QVNQLDNL
+1280 QVNKLDGL
-1288 YKSILEFLEKYKLV
+1288 YKSILGFLQKYKLFT
-1302 KSKKCDLLTSI
+1302 SKYDLETI
-1313 CTELS
+1313 CTELR
-1318 NKAKDLVNASAY
+1318 KDLSE
-1330 DYQKEDFKD
+1330 KKD
-1339 IIYITMDLL
+1339 ITDKDIKDITYKTMDWL

-1355 SISILST
+1355 SVGNLNYLFKNDSGNDSGNESE
-1362 MFCKKLGEKSK
+1362 KKE
-1373 NNAKNKP
+1373 AKNMDT
-1380 ASNRVRYNSMPTSQT
+1380 RYHDMPTSKKIQK

-1415 FLQLEEEKN
+1415 FPQLEEEKN

>member
-67 KALDNKKTK
+67 KALDNKRTK
-76 ETPAKIARIKRASRR
+76 ETPAKSARIKRASRR

-147 IFSDKLEEKQYHQLY
+147 IFSDKLEERQYHKDY

-206 FSTEDISQIGKKYN
+206 FSTEDILQIGKRYN
-220 EFLQSF
+220 EFLRSF

-249 NLKKVL
+249 NLKKLL
-255 DQVVASLC
+255 DQVVASLR
-263 PQEEEEEGENIKEA
+263 PQKEGENIEEA
-277 KNILKQLN
+277 VNILKQLN
-285 NLILGKKEK
+285 NLILGKEEK
-294 FSLGDEKIELSF
+294 FSFDDKKIELSF
-306 DEDDAEIK
+306 AADDAEIE

-339 IDILKLNPQHAASTT
+339 IDILKFNPQHAVST
-354 ATALFSA
+354 AALFSA

-369 LDKQNIEKLK
+369 LDKQ
-379 PLVEKFYGKKRQE
+379 
-392 KCQEFFA
+392 
-399 EKTNTDKII
+399 
-408 KFLNDDF
+408 
-415 IKWEKAK
+415 
-422 EEDKKTAREIVND
+422 
-435 LKTGKPGK
+435 
-443 YLYKQRCK
+443 KQRCK

-463 EMKAILE
+463 EMKEILE
-470 TQKKYYPFL
+470 KQKKYYPFL
-479 AKNEDKILQ
+479 AENEDKILQ

-502 QANKNKSRFAWLVKK
+502 QANKNKSRFAWLVKE

-575 NELTKVRYK
+575 NELTKVLYK
-584 NDEDKGDYF
+584 SDKNELIPFDKG
-593 DKNCKEKII
+593 CKEKII
-602 QGLFCQYKEVSEKR
+602 QGLFCQYKEVSEKK
-616 LRSFINKNLNL
+616 LQSFINKNLNL
-627 TKNSEPEIRGVDGK
+627 TKNSEPEIRGIDGK
-641 FNSQYSTYIDLKNAG
+641 FNSQYSTYIDLKAAG
-656 IDDDFLKVE
+656 IEDEFLKVE
-665 DNTGKLEVIEKI
+665 DNTGKLEAIEKI

-691 EKIKKVCQAAG
+691 EKIKEACKEAG
-702 IEDKVAD
+702 IKDEVAD
-709 KLASKHYKGWGNL
+709 KLVAKHYKGWGNL

-744 EGKHNFMQLIS
+744 EGKHNFMQLIR
-755 DKKLPFAKEIAD
+755 DEKLPFAKEIAD

-782 CVSANVKRG
+782 CVSVNVKRG

-825 KTSSRYSKI
+825 KSSSRYSKI

-842 KAKEMVPEQV
+842 KAKEMVPEQL
-852 EKNLKNY
+852 EKNLKKY
-859 EKNPS
+859 EKKTS
-864 YLLNDKLYLY
+864 ALLNDKLYLY
-874 FLQEGKDLYSGEDID
+874 FLQECKDLYSGEAID
-889 FGKLLTGN
+889 FDKILKGN

-911 DNSLDNRVLTHTSN
+911 DNSLDNRVLTHTAN

-988 KNLADYLHTKFDVN
+988 KNLADYLHTKFDNN

-1117 WDETIYSK
+1117 WDETI
-1125 SSTEK
+1125 SSTGK
-1130 EKRIPIKKD
+1130 ISIKKGMD
-1139 MNVKLYGGYKSTN
+1139 TKYYGGYSKTKY
-1152 NAYFALV
+1152 AYFALV
-1159 KDEESDKLELES
+1159 KEIEENKKSSNKLEA
-1171 IPIVDRKIYEQNPQ
+1171 IPIADRKIYEQNSQ
-1185 QYLEAKSGKGKK
+1185 QYLEAKIGKGKK
-1197 VKVIEKALPYNTLF
+1197 VKIIEKALPYNTLF
-1211 EYANKNSALRWKD
+1211 EYANENSALRWKD
-1224 CQRFYLSGEREMHNA
+1224 CPRFYLSGEREMHNA

-1253 CIAKIYDDN
+1253 CIAKIYDTN
-1262 QEKEKFEVDEYLW
+1262 QGKEKFEVDEHLRGI
-1275 EMFKK
+1275 FNK
-1280 QVNQLDNL
+1280 QVNKLDGL
-1288 YKSILEFLEKYKLV
+1288 YKSILGFLQKYKLFT
-1302 KSKKCDLLTSI
+1302 SKYDLETI
-1313 CTELS
+1313 CTELR
-1318 NKAKDLVNASAY
+1318 KDLSE
-1330 DYQKEDFKD
+1330 KKD
-1339 IIYITMDLL
+1339 ITDKDIKDITYKTMDWL

-1355 SISILST
+1355 SVGNLNYLFKNDSGNDSGNESE
-1362 MFCKKLGEKSK
+1362 KKE
-1373 NNAKNKP
+1373 AKNMDT
-1380 ASNRVRYNSMPTSQT
+1380 RYHDMPTSKKIQK

-1401 FQSLSGLKEVVYDP
+1401 FQSLSGLKEVIYDP
-1415 FLQLEEEKN
+1415 FPQLEEEKN

>member
-67 KALDNKKTK
+67 KALDNKRTK
-76 ETPAKIARIKRASRR
+76 ETPAKSARIKRASRR

-106 FEPEIKKI
+106 FEPEIKNI

-126 LNKSDTEAF
+126 LNKSDTDVF
-135 KDKEQAERYKYP
+135 KDEEQAERYKYP
-147 IFSDKLEEKQYHQLY
+147 IFSDKLQEKQYHKDY

-201 DDPKN
+201 GDPKN
-206 FSTEDISQIGKKYN
+206 FSTEDILQIGKKYN
-220 EFLQSF
+220 EFLRSF
-226 CDKFNLQEVTVAKDF
+226 CDKFNLQEVTVEKDF
-241 DNNVSDTK
+241 DVNIIDA
-249 NLKKVL
+249 KKRK
-255 DQVVASLC
+255 DIFDEVVESLSK
-263 PQEEEEEGENIKEA
+263 QEGENIEEA
-277 KNILKQLN
+277 VNILKQLN

-306 DEDDAEIK
+306 DKDDAEIE

-369 LDKQNIEKLK
+369 LDKQ
-379 PLVEKFYGKKRQE
+379 
-392 KCQEFFA
+392 
-399 EKTNTDKII
+399 
-408 KFLNDDF
+408 
-415 IKWEKAK
+415 
-422 EEDKKTAREIVND
+422 
-435 LKTGKPGK
+435 
-443 YLYKQRCK
+443 KQRCK

-463 EMKAILE
+463 EMKEILE
-470 TQKKYYPFL
+470 KQKKHYHFL
-479 AKNEDKILQ
+479 EKNEDKILQ

-502 QANKNKSRFAWLVKK
+502 QANKNKSRFAWLVKE

-584 NDEDKGDYF
+584 NDEDKLRYF
-593 DKNCKEKII
+593 DKDCKEKII
-602 QGLFCQYKEVSEKR
+602 QGLFCQYKEVSEKK
-616 LRSFINKNLNL
+616 LQSFINKNLNL
-627 TKNSEPEIRGVDGK
+627 TKNSKPEIRGVDGK

-691 EKIKKVCQAAG
+691 EKIKEACKEAG
-702 IEDKVAD
+702 IKDEVAD
-709 KLASKHYKGWGNL
+709 KLVAKHYKGWGNL

-755 DKKLPFAKEIAD
+755 DEKLPFAKEIAD
-767 ANNQQL
+767 AKLLDNQKL

-825 KTSSRYSKI
+825 KTDSRYSKV
-834 SKILQDLK
+834 SKILQGLK
-842 KAKEMVPEQV
+842 KEEMPKQVKE
-852 EKNLKNY
+852 NLKKYQENQ
-859 EKNPS
+859 S
-864 YLLNDKLYLY
+864 ALLNDKIYLY
-874 FLQEGKDLYSGEDID
+874 FLQEGKDLYSGEPLD
-889 FGKLLTGN
+889 FDKISSGNNN

-911 DNSLDNRVLTHTSN
+911 DNSLDNRVLTHTAN

-939 NQNKPLWQALLRKG
+939 NRNKPLWQALLRKG

-988 KNLADYLHTKFDVN
+988 KNLADYLHTKFDILGSN
-1002 GAKNTKIFMPNAKL
+1002 KTKICMPHAKL

-1040 AYLNGVAVLKL
+1040 AYLNGVVFLEPSI
-1051 NNASKYAYKCYYKYS
+1051 ASKYDYKCYYKDS
-1066 KQGASEKKQEEI
+1066 KQRASEKKQEEI
-1078 DTINKLIKSLES
+1078 DTINKLIESLAKKK
-1090 NRGNLIKVLN
+1090 NLLMDVLN
-1100 ESQVNVVKHPAF
+1100 KSQVNVVKHPAF

-1139 MNVKLYGGYKSTN
+1139 MNVKLYGGYKSTKY
-1152 NAYFALV
+1152 AYFALV
-1159 KDEESDKLELES
+1159 KEIEENNELELEA
-1171 IPIVDRKIYEQNPQ
+1171 IPIADRKIYEQNPQ

-1197 VKVIEKALPYNTLF
+1197 IIEKALPYNTLF

-1224 CQRFYLSGEREMHNA
+1224 CQRFYLSGAGEMHNA
-1239 RQFVLPPQFLELLY
+1239 RQFVLPPALSELLY
-1253 CIAKIYDDN
+1253 CIAKIYDAN
-1262 QEKEKFEVDEYLW
+1262 AASPQKGNFEVDEYLW
-1275 EMFKK
+1275 ERFKK
-1280 QVNQLDNL
+1280 QANQLDNL

-1302 KSKKCDLLTSI
+1302 KSQKRDLLPSI

-1339 IIYITMDLL
+1339 IINKTMELL

-1355 SISILST
+1355 AVG
-1362 MFCKKLGEKSK
+1362 KLKYLFVGYQ
-1373 NNAKNKP
+1373 
-1380 ASNRVRYNSMPTSQT
+1380 VRYNGTDMPTSTEIQK

-1415 FLQLEEEKN
+1415 FPQLEEEKN

>member
-67 KALDNKKTK
+67 KALDNKRTK
-76 ETPAKIARIKRASRR
+76 ETPAKSARIKRASRR

-147 IFSDKLEEKQYHQLY
+147 IFSDKLEERQYHKDY

-206 FSTEDISQIGKKYN
+206 FSTEDILQIGKRYN
-220 EFLQSF
+220 EFLRSF
-226 CDKFNLQEVTVAKDF
+226 CDKFNLQEVTVEKDF

-249 NLKKVL
+249 NLKKLL
-255 DQVVASLC
+255 DQVVASLR
-263 PQEEEEEGENIKEA
+263 PQKEGENIEEA
-277 KNILKQLN
+277 VNILKQLN
-285 NLILGKKEK
+285 NLILGKEEK
-294 FSLGDEKIELSF
+294 FSFDDKKIELSF
-306 DEDDAEIK
+306 AADDAEIE

-339 IDILKLNPQHAASTT
+339 IDILKFNPQHAVST
-354 ATALFSA
+354 AALFSA

-369 LDKQNIEKLK
+369 LDKQ
-379 PLVEKFYGKKRQE
+379 
-392 KCQEFFA
+392 
-399 EKTNTDKII
+399 
-408 KFLNDDF
+408 
-415 IKWEKAK
+415 
-422 EEDKKTAREIVND
+422 
-435 LKTGKPGK
+435 
-443 YLYKQRCK
+443 KQRCK

-463 EMKAILE
+463 EMKEILE
-470 TQKKYYPFL
+470 KQKKYYPFL
-479 AKNEDKILQ
+479 AENEDKILQ

-502 QANKNKSRFAWLVKK
+502 QANKNKSRFAWLVKE

-575 NELTKVRYK
+575 NELTKVLYK
-584 NDEDKGDYF
+584 SDKNELIPFDKG
-593 DKNCKEKII
+593 CKEKII
-602 QGLFCQYKEVSEKR
+602 QGLFCQYKEVSEKK
-616 LRSFINKNLNL
+616 LQSFINKNLNL
-627 TKNSEPEIRGVDGK
+627 TKNSEPEIRGIDGK
-641 FNSQYSTYIDLKNAG
+641 FNSQYSTYIDLKAAG
-656 IDDDFLKVE
+656 IEDEFLKVE
-665 DNTGKLEVIEKI
+665 DNTGKLEAIEKI

-691 EKIKKVCQAAG
+691 EKIKEACKEAG
-702 IEDKVAD
+702 IKDEVAD
-709 KLASKHYKGWGNL
+709 KLVAKHYKGWGNL

-744 EGKHNFMQLIS
+744 EGKHNFMQLIR
-755 DKKLPFAKEIAD
+755 DEKLPFAKEIAD

-773 SREEWLNSL
+773 SLEEWLNSL
-782 CVSANVKRG
+782 CVSVNVKRG

-825 KTSSRYSKI
+825 KSSSRYSKI

-842 KAKEMVPEQV
+842 KAKEMVPEQL
-852 EKNLKNY
+852 EKNLKKY
-859 EKNPS
+859 EKKTS
-864 YLLNDKLYLY
+864 ALLNDKLYLY
-874 FLQEGKDLYSGEDID
+874 FLQECKDLYSGEAID
-889 FGKLLTGN
+889 FDKILKGN

-911 DNSLDNRVLTHTSN
+911 DNSLDNRVLTHTAN

-988 KNLADYLHTKFDVN
+988 KNLADYLHTKFDNN

-1117 WDETIYSK
+1117 WDETI
-1125 SSTEK
+1125 SSTGK
-1130 EKRIPIKKD
+1130 ISIKKGMD
-1139 MNVKLYGGYKSTN
+1139 TKYYGGYSKTKY
-1152 NAYFALV
+1152 AYFALV
-1159 KDEESDKLELES
+1159 KEIEENKKSSNKLEA
-1171 IPIVDRKIYEQNPQ
+1171 IPIADRKIYEQNSQ
-1185 QYLEAKSGKGKK
+1185 QYLEAKIGKGKK
-1197 VKVIEKALPYNTLF
+1197 VKIIEKALPYNTLF
-1211 EYANKNSALRWKD
+1211 EYANENSALRWKD
-1224 CQRFYLSGEREMHNA
+1224 CPRFYLSGEREMHNA

-1253 CIAKIYDDN
+1253 CIAKIYDTN
-1262 QEKEKFEVDEYLW
+1262 QGKEKFEVDEHLRGI
-1275 EMFKK
+1275 FNK
-1280 QVNQLDNL
+1280 QVNKLDGL
-1288 YKSILEFLEKYKLV
+1288 YKSILGFLQKYKLFT
-1302 KSKKCDLLTSI
+1302 SKYDLETI
-1313 CTELS
+1313 CTELR
-1318 NKAKDLVNASAY
+1318 KDLSE
-1330 DYQKEDFKD
+1330 KKD
-1339 IIYITMDLL
+1339 ITDKDIKDITYKTMDWL

-1355 SISILST
+1355 SVGNLNYLFKNDSGNDSGNESE
-1362 MFCKKLGEKSK
+1362 KKE
-1373 NNAKNKP
+1373 AKNMDT
-1380 ASNRVRYNSMPTSQT
+1380 RYHDMPTSKKIQK

-1401 FQSLSGLKEVVYDP
+1401 FQSLSGLKEVIYDP
-1415 FLQLEEEKN
+1415 FPQLEEEKN

>member
-1 MEQVEQEKCENK
+1 MEQVEQEKCKNK

-147 IFSDKLEEKQYHQLY
+147 IFSDKLEERQYHKDY

-206 FSTEDISQIGKKYN
+206 FSTEDILQIGKRYN
-220 EFLQSF
+220 EFLRSF

-249 NLKKVL
+249 NLKKLL
-255 DQVVASLC
+255 DQVVASLR
-263 PQEEEEEGENIKEA
+263 PQKEGENIEEA
-277 KNILKQLN
+277 VNILKQLN
-285 NLILGKKEK
+285 NLILGKEEK
-294 FSLGDEKIELSF
+294 FSFDDKKIELSF
-306 DEDDAEIK
+306 AADDAEIE

-339 IDILKLNPQHAASTT
+339 IDILKFNPQHAAST
-354 ATALFSA
+354 AALFSA

-369 LDKQNIEKLK
+369 LDKQ
-379 PLVEKFYGKKRQE
+379 
-392 KCQEFFA
+392 
-399 EKTNTDKII
+399 
-408 KFLNDDF
+408 
-415 IKWEKAK
+415 
-422 EEDKKTAREIVND
+422 
-435 LKTGKPGK
+435 
-443 YLYKQRCK
+443 KQRCK

-463 EMKAILE
+463 EMKEILE
-470 TQKKYYPFL
+470 KQKKYYPFL
-479 AKNEDKILQ
+479 AENEDKILQ
-488 LLACKIPYY
+488 LLACKISYY

-502 QANKNKSRFAWLVKK
+502 QANKNKSRFAWLVKE
-517 EQSGQIKQEITPWN
+517 EQSCQIKQEITPWN

-575 NELTKVRYK
+575 NELTKVLYK
-584 NDEDKGDYF
+584 SDKNELIPFDKG
-593 DKNCKEKII
+593 CKEKII
-602 QGLFCQYKEVSEKR
+602 QGLFCQYKEVSEKK
-616 LRSFINKNLNL
+616 LQSFINKNLNL
-627 TKNSEPEIRGVDGK
+627 TKNSEPEIRGIDGK
-641 FNSQYSTYIDLKNAG
+641 FNSQYSTYIDLKAAG
-656 IDDDFLKVE
+656 IEDEFLKVE
-665 DNTGKLEVIEKI
+665 DNTGKLEAIEKI

-691 EKIKKVCQAAG
+691 EKIKEACKEAG
-702 IEDKVAD
+702 IKDEVAD
-709 KLASKHYKGWGNL
+709 KLVAKHYKGWGNL

-744 EGKHNFMQLIS
+744 EGKHNFMQLIR
-755 DKKLPFAKEIAD
+755 DEKLPFAKEIAD

-825 KTSSRYSKI
+825 KSSSRYSKI

-842 KAKEMVPEQV
+842 KAKEMVPEQL
-852 EKNLKNY
+852 EKNLKKY
-859 EKNPS
+859 EKKTS
-864 YLLNDKLYLY
+864 ALLNDKLYLY
-874 FLQEGKDLYSGEDID
+874 FLQECKDLYSGEAID
-889 FGKLLTGN
+889 FDKILKGN

-911 DNSLDNRVLTHTSN
+911 DNSLDNRVLTHTAN

-988 KNLADYLHTKFDVN
+988 KNLADYLHTKFDNN

-1224 CQRFYLSGEREMHNA
+1224 CSRFYLSGEREMHNA

-1318 NKAKDLVNASAY
+1318 NKAKDLVNANAY

-1339 IIYITMDLL
+1339 IIYITIDLL

-1401 FQSLSGLKEVVYDP
+1401 FQSLSGLKEVIYDP
-1415 FLQLEEEKN
+1415 FPQLEEEKN

>member
-76 ETPAKIARIKRASRR
+76 ETPAKSARIKRASRR

-106 FEPEIKKI
+106 FEPEIKNI

-126 LNKSDTEAF
+126 LNKSDTDVF
-135 KDKEQAERYKYP
+135 KDEEQAERYKYP
-147 IFSDKLEEKQYHQLY
+147 IFSDKLQEKQYHKDY

-201 DDPKN
+201 GDPKN
-206 FSTEDISQIGKKYN
+206 FSTEDILQIGKKYN
-220 EFLQSF
+220 EFLRSF
-226 CDKFNLQEVTVAKDF
+226 CDKFNLQEVTVEKDF
-241 DNNVSDTK
+241 DVNIIDA
-249 NLKKVL
+249 KKRK
-255 DQVVASLC
+255 DIFDEVVESLSK
-263 PQEEEEEGENIKEA
+263 QEGENIEEA
-277 KNILKQLN
+277 VNILKQLN

-306 DEDDAEIK
+306 DKDDAEIE

-369 LDKQNIEKLK
+369 LDKQ
-379 PLVEKFYGKKRQE
+379 
-392 KCQEFFA
+392 
-399 EKTNTDKII
+399 
-408 KFLNDDF
+408 
-415 IKWEKAK
+415 
-422 EEDKKTAREIVND
+422 
-435 LKTGKPGK
+435 
-443 YLYKQRCK
+443 KQRCK

-463 EMKAILE
+463 EMKEILE
-470 TQKKYYPFL
+470 KQKKHYHFL
-479 AKNEDKILQ
+479 EKNEDKILQ

-502 QANKNKSRFAWLVKK
+502 QANKNKSRFAWLVKE

-584 NDEDKGDYF
+584 NDEDKLRYF
-593 DKNCKEKII
+593 DKDCKEKII
-602 QGLFCQYKEVSEKR
+602 QGLFCQYKEVSEKK
-616 LRSFINKNLNL
+616 LQSFINKNLNL
-627 TKNSEPEIRGVDGK
+627 TKNSKPEIRGVDGK

-691 EKIKKVCQAAG
+691 EKIKEACKEAG
-702 IEDKVAD
+702 IKDEVAD
-709 KLASKHYKGWGNL
+709 KLVAKHYKGWGNL

-755 DKKLPFAKEIAD
+755 DEKLPFAKEIAD
-767 ANNQQL
+767 AKLLDNQQL

-825 KTSSRYSKI
+825 KSSSRYSKI

-842 KAKEMVPEQV
+842 KAKEMVPEQL
-852 EKNLKNY
+852 EKNLKKY
-859 EKNPS
+859 EKKTS
-864 YLLNDKLYLY
+864 ALLNDKLYLY
-874 FLQEGKDLYSGEDID
+874 FLQECKDLYSGEAID
-889 FGKLLTGN
+889 FDKILKGN

-911 DNSLDNRVLTHTSN
+911 DNSLDNRVLTHTAN

-988 KNLADYLHTKFDVN
+988 KNLADYLHTKFDNN

-1117 WDETIYSK
+1117 WDETI
-1125 SSTEK
+1125 SSTGK
-1130 EKRIPIKKD
+1130 ISIKKGMD
-1139 MNVKLYGGYKSTN
+1139 TKYYGGYSKTKY
-1152 NAYFALV
+1152 AYFALV
-1159 KDEESDKLELES
+1159 KEIEENKKSSNKLEA
-1171 IPIVDRKIYEQNPQ
+1171 IPIADRKIYEQNSQ
-1185 QYLEAKSGKGKK
+1185 QYLEAKIGKGKK
-1197 VKVIEKALPYNTLF
+1197 VKIIEKALPYNTLF
-1211 EYANKNSALRWKD
+1211 EYANENSALRWKD
-1224 CQRFYLSGEREMHNA
+1224 CPRFYLSGEREMHNA

-1253 CIAKIYDDN
+1253 CIAKIYDTN
-1262 QEKEKFEVDEYLW
+1262 QGKEKFEVDEHLRGI
-1275 EMFKK
+1275 FNK
-1280 QVNQLDNL
+1280 QVNKLDGL
-1288 YKSILEFLEKYKLV
+1288 YKSILGFLQKYKLFT
-1302 KSKKCDLLTSI
+1302 SKYDLETI
-1313 CTELS
+1313 CTELR
-1318 NKAKDLVNASAY
+1318 KDLSE
-1330 DYQKEDFKD
+1330 KKD
-1339 IIYITMDLL
+1339 ITDKDIKDITYKTMDWL

-1355 SISILST
+1355 SVGNLNYLFKNDSGNDSGNESE
-1362 MFCKKLGEKSK
+1362 KKE
-1373 NNAKNKP
+1373 AKNMDT
-1380 ASNRVRYNSMPTSQT
+1380 RYHDMPTSKKIQK

-1401 FQSLSGLKEVVYDP
+1401 FQSLSGLKEVIYDP
-1415 FLQLEEEKN
+1415 FPQLEEEKN

>member
-67 KALDNKKTK
+67 KALDNKRTK
-76 ETPAKIARIKRASRR
+76 ETPAKSARIKRASRR

-147 IFSDKLEEKQYHQLY
+147 IFSDKLEERQYHKDY

-206 FSTEDISQIGKKYN
+206 FSTEDILQIGKRYN
-220 EFLQSF
+220 EFLRSF

-249 NLKKVL
+249 NLKKLL
-255 DQVVASLC
+255 DQVVASLR
-263 PQEEEEEGENIKEA
+263 PQKEGENIEEA
-277 KNILKQLN
+277 VNILKQLN
-285 NLILGKKEK
+285 NLILGKEEK
-294 FSLGDEKIELSF
+294 FSFDDKKIELSF
-306 DEDDAEIK
+306 AADDAEIE

-339 IDILKLNPQHAASTT
+339 IDILKFNPQHAVST
-354 ATALFSA
+354 AALFSA

-369 LDKQNIEKLK
+369 LDKQ
-379 PLVEKFYGKKRQE
+379 
-392 KCQEFFA
+392 
-399 EKTNTDKII
+399 
-408 KFLNDDF
+408 
-415 IKWEKAK
+415 
-422 EEDKKTAREIVND
+422 
-435 LKTGKPGK
+435 
-443 YLYKQRCK
+443 KQRCK

-463 EMKAILE
+463 EMKEILE
-470 TQKKYYPFL
+470 KQKKYYPFL
-479 AKNEDKILQ
+479 AENEDKILQ

-502 QANKNKSRFAWLVKK
+502 QANKNKSRFAWLVKE

-575 NELTKVRYK
+575 NELTKVLYK
-584 NDEDKGDYF
+584 SDKNELIPFDKG
-593 DKNCKEKII
+593 CKEKII
-602 QGLFCQYKEVSEKR
+602 QGLFCQYKEVSEKK
-616 LRSFINKNLNL
+616 LQSFINKNLNL
-627 TKNSEPEIRGVDGK
+627 TKNSEPEIRGIDGK
-641 FNSQYSTYIDLKNAG
+641 FNSQYSTYIDLKAAG
-656 IDDDFLKVE
+656 IEDEFLKVE
-665 DNTGKLEVIEKI
+665 DNTGKLEAIEKI

-691 EKIKKVCQAAG
+691 EKIKEACKEAG
-702 IEDKVAD
+702 IKDEVAD
-709 KLASKHYKGWGNL
+709 KLVAKHYKGWGNL

-744 EGKHNFMQLIS
+744 EGKHNFMQLIR
-755 DKKLPFAKEIAD
+755 DEKLPFAKEIAD

-806 GSYPKTVVI
+806 GRYPKTVVI

-825 KTSSRYSKI
+825 KSSSRYSKI

-842 KAKEMVPEQV
+842 KAKEMVPEQL
-852 EKNLKNY
+852 EKNLKKY
-859 EKNPS
+859 EKKTS
-864 YLLNDKLYLY
+864 ALLNDKLYLY
-874 FLQEGKDLYSGEDID
+874 FLQECKDLYSGEAID
-889 FGKLLTGN
+889 FDKILKGN

-911 DNSLDNRVLTHTSN
+911 DNSLDNRVLTHTAN

-988 KNLADYLHTKFDVN
+988 KNLADYLHTKFDNN

-1117 WDETIYSK
+1117 WDETI
-1125 SSTEK
+1125 SSTGK
-1130 EKRIPIKKD
+1130 ISIKKGMD
-1139 MNVKLYGGYKSTN
+1139 TKYYGGYSKTKY
-1152 NAYFALV
+1152 AYFALV
-1159 KDEESDKLELES
+1159 KEIEENKKSSNKLEA
-1171 IPIVDRKIYEQNPQ
+1171 IPIADRKIYEQNSQ
-1185 QYLEAKSGKGKK
+1185 QYLEAKIGKGKK
-1197 VKVIEKALPYNTLF
+1197 VKIIEKALPYNTLF
-1211 EYANKNSALRWKD
+1211 EYANENSALRWKD
-1224 CQRFYLSGEREMHNA
+1224 CPRFYLSGEREMHNA

-1253 CIAKIYDDN
+1253 CIAKIYDTN
-1262 QEKEKFEVDEYLW
+1262 QGKEKFEVDEHLRGI
-1275 EMFKK
+1275 FNK
-1280 QVNQLDNL
+1280 QVNKLDGL
-1288 YKSILEFLEKYKLV
+1288 YKSILGFLQKYKLFT
-1302 KSKKCDLLTSI
+1302 SKYDLETI
-1313 CTELS
+1313 CTELR
-1318 NKAKDLVNASAY
+1318 KDLSE
-1330 DYQKEDFKD
+1330 KKD
-1339 IIYITMDLL
+1339 ITDKDIKDITYKTMDWL

-1355 SISILST
+1355 SVGNLNYLFKNDSGNDSGNESE
-1362 MFCKKLGEKSK
+1362 KKE
-1373 NNAKNKP
+1373 AKNMDT
-1380 ASNRVRYNSMPTSQT
+1380 RYHDMPTSKKIQK

-1401 FQSLSGLKEVVYDP
+1401 FQSLSGLKEVIYDP
-1415 FLQLEEEKN
+1415 FPQLEEEKN

>member
-67 KALDNKKTK
+67 KALDNKRTK
-76 ETPAKIARIKRASRR
+76 ETPAKSARIKRASRR

-147 IFSDKLEEKQYHQLY
+147 IFSDKLEERQYHKDY

-206 FSTEDISQIGKKYN
+206 FSTEDILQIGKRYN
-220 EFLQSF
+220 EFLRSF

-249 NLKKVL
+249 NLKKLL
-255 DQVVASLC
+255 DQVVASLR
-263 PQEEEEEGENIKEA
+263 PQKEGENIEEA
-277 KNILKQLN
+277 VNILKQLN
-285 NLILGKKEK
+285 NLILGKEEK
-294 FSLGDEKIELSF
+294 FSFDDKKIELSF
-306 DEDDAEIK
+306 AADDAEIE

-339 IDILKLNPQHAASTT
+339 IDILKFNPQHAVST
-354 ATALFSA
+354 AALFSA

-369 LDKQNIEKLK
+369 LDKQ
-379 PLVEKFYGKKRQE
+379 
-392 KCQEFFA
+392 
-399 EKTNTDKII
+399 
-408 KFLNDDF
+408 
-415 IKWEKAK
+415 
-422 EEDKKTAREIVND
+422 
-435 LKTGKPGK
+435 
-443 YLYKQRCK
+443 KQRCK

-463 EMKAILE
+463 EMKEILE
-470 TQKKYYPFL
+470 KQKKYYPFL
-479 AKNEDKILQ
+479 AENEDKILQ

-502 QANKNKSRFAWLVKK
+502 QANKNKSRFAWLVKE

-575 NELTKVRYK
+575 NELTKVLYK
-584 NDEDKGDYF
+584 SDKNEFIPFDKG
-593 DKNCKEKII
+593 CKEKII
-602 QGLFCQYKEVSEKR
+602 QGLFCQYKEVSEKK
-616 LRSFINKNLNL
+616 LQSFINKNLNL
-627 TKNSEPEIRGVDGK
+627 TKNSEPEIRGIDGK
-641 FNSQYSTYIDLKNAG
+641 FNSQYSTYIDLKAAG
-656 IDDDFLKVE
+656 IEDEFLKVE
-665 DNTGKLEVIEKI
+665 DNTGKLEAIEKI

-691 EKIKKVCQAAG
+691 EKIKEACKEAG
-702 IEDKVAD
+702 IKDEVAD
-709 KLASKHYKGWGNL
+709 KLVAKHYKGWGNL

-744 EGKHNFMQLIS
+744 EGKHNFMQLIR
-755 DKKLPFAKEIAD
+755 DEKLPFAKEIAD

-773 SREEWLNSL
+773 SLEEWLNSL
-782 CVSANVKRG
+782 CVSVNVKRG

-825 KTSSRYSKI
+825 KSSSRYSKI

-842 KAKEMVPEQV
+842 KAKEMVPEQL
-852 EKNLKNY
+852 EKNLKKY
-859 EKNPS
+859 EKKTS
-864 YLLNDKLYLY
+864 ALLNDKLYLY
-874 FLQEGKDLYSGEDID
+874 FLQECKDLYSGEAID
-889 FGKLLTGN
+889 FDKILKGN

-911 DNSLDNRVLTHTSN
+911 DNSLDNRVLTHTAN

-988 KNLADYLHTKFDVN
+988 KNLADYLHTKFDNN

-1117 WDETIYSK
+1117 WDETI
-1125 SSTEK
+1125 SSTGK
-1130 EKRIPIKKD
+1130 ISIKKGMD
-1139 MNVKLYGGYKSTN
+1139 TKYYGGYSKTKY
-1152 NAYFALV
+1152 AYFALV
-1159 KDEESDKLELES
+1159 KEIEENKKSSNKLEA
-1171 IPIVDRKIYEQNPQ
+1171 IPIADRKIYEQNSQ
-1185 QYLEAKSGKGKK
+1185 QYLEAKIGKGKK
-1197 VKVIEKALPYNTLF
+1197 VKIIEKALPYNTLF
-1211 EYANKNSALRWKD
+1211 EYANENSALRWKD
-1224 CQRFYLSGEREMHNA
+1224 CPRFYLSGEREMHNA

-1253 CIAKIYDDN
+1253 CIAKIYDTN
-1262 QEKEKFEVDEYLW
+1262 QGKEKFEVDEHLRGI
-1275 EMFKK
+1275 FNK
-1280 QVNQLDNL
+1280 QVNKLDGL
-1288 YKSILEFLEKYKLV
+1288 YKSILGFLQKYKLFT
-1302 KSKKCDLLTSI
+1302 SKYDLETI
-1313 CTELS
+1313 CTELR
-1318 NKAKDLVNASAY
+1318 KDLSE
-1330 DYQKEDFKD
+1330 KKD
-1339 IIYITMDLL
+1339 ITDKDIKDITYKTMDWL

-1355 SISILST
+1355 SVGNLNYLFKNDSGNDSSNESE
-1362 MFCKKLGEKSK
+1362 KKE
-1373 NNAKNKP
+1373 AKNMDT
-1380 ASNRVRYNSMPTSQT
+1380 RYHDMPTSKKIQK

-1415 FLQLEEEKN
+1415 FPQLEEEKN

>member
-1 MEQVEQEKCENK
+1 MEQVEQEKRENK

-67 KALDNKKTK
+67 KALDNKRTK
-76 ETPAKIARIKRASRR
+76 ETPAKSARIKRASRR

-106 FEPEIKKI
+106 FEPEIKNI
-114 DPDFFDKLDKSF
+114 DTDFFDKLDKSF
-126 LNKSDTEAF
+126 LNKSDTDVF
-135 KDKEQAERYKYP
+135 KDEEQAERYKYP
-147 IFSDKLEEKQYHQLY
+147 IFSDKLQEKQYHKDY

-169 KALIEKDDKADLRLV
+169 KALIEKDDKVDLRLV

-201 DDPKN
+201 GDPKN
-206 FSTEDISQIGKKYN
+206 FSTEDILQIGKKYN
-220 EFLQSF
+220 EFLRSF
-226 CDKFNLQEVTVAKDF
+226 CDKFNLQEVTVEKDF
-241 DNNVSDTK
+241 DVNIIDA
-249 NLKKVL
+249 KKRK
-255 DQVVASLC
+255 DIFDEVVESLSK
-263 PQEEEEEGENIKEA
+263 QEGENIEEA
-277 KNILKQLN
+277 VNILKQLN

-306 DEDDAEIK
+306 DKDDAEIE

-369 LDKQNIEKLK
+369 LDKQ
-379 PLVEKFYGKKRQE
+379 
-392 KCQEFFA
+392 
-399 EKTNTDKII
+399 
-408 KFLNDDF
+408 
-415 IKWEKAK
+415 
-422 EEDKKTAREIVND
+422 
-435 LKTGKPGK
+435 
-443 YLYKQRCK
+443 KQRCK

-463 EMKAILE
+463 EMKEILE
-470 TQKKYYPFL
+470 KQKRHYHFL
-479 AKNEDKILQ
+479 AENEDKILK

-502 QANKNKSRFAWLVKK
+502 EANKNKSRFAWLVKN
-517 EQSGQIKQEITPWN
+517 EQPGQIKQEITPWN
-531 LNETINKEKTAQ
+531 LNETIDKEKTAQ

-584 NDEDKGDYF
+584 NDEDKLRYF
-593 DKNCKEKII
+593 DKDCKEKII

-616 LRSFINKNLNL
+616 LRSFIDKNLNL

-665 DNTGKLEVIEKI
+665 DDTGKLEVIEKI

-755 DKKLPFAKEIAD
+755 DEKLPFAKEIAD

-782 CVSANVKRG
+782 YVSANVKRG

-825 KTSSRYSKI
+825 KSSSRYSKI
-834 SKILQDLK
+834 SKILQGLK
-842 KAKEMVPEQV
+842 KAKEMVSEQV
-852 EKNLKNY
+852 EKNLKKYQENQ
-859 EKNPS
+859 S
-864 YLLNDKLYLY
+864 ALLNDKLYLY
-874 FLQEGKDLYSGEDID
+874 FLQEGKDLYSGEYID
-889 FGKLLTGN
+889 FDKILHGN

-911 DNSLDNRVLTHTSN
+911 DNSLDNRVLTHTAN

-939 NQNKPLWQALLRKG
+939 NQNKRLWKALLRKG

-988 KNLADYLHTKFDVN
+988 KNLADYLHTKFDLN

-1016 VSNIRNELKLYKIRE
+1016 VSNIRNELNLYKIRE

-1051 NNASKYAYKCYYKYS
+1051 NNASKYAYKCYYKDS

-1117 WDETIYSK
+1117 WDETI
-1125 SSTEK
+1125 SSTGK
-1130 EKRIPIKKD
+1130 ISIKKGMD
-1139 MNVKLYGGYKSTN
+1139 TKYYGGYSKTKY
-1152 NAYFALV
+1152 AYFALV
-1159 KDEESDKLELES
+1159 KEIEENKKSSNKLEA
-1171 IPIVDRKIYEQNPQ
+1171 IPIADRKIYEQNPQ
-1185 QYLEAKSGKGKK
+1185 QYLEAKIGKGKK
-1197 VKVIEKALPYNTLF
+1197 VKIIEKALPYNMLF
-1211 EYANKNSALRWKD
+1211 EYANENSALRWKD
-1224 CQRFYLSGEREMHNA
+1224 CPRFYLSGEREMHNA

-1253 CIAKIYDDN
+1253 CIAKIYDTN
-1262 QEKEKFEVDEYLW
+1262 QGKEKFEVDEHLRGI
-1275 EMFKK
+1275 FNK
-1280 QVNQLDNL
+1280 QVNKLDGL
-1288 YKSILEFLEKYKLV
+1288 YKSILGFLQKYKLFT
-1302 KSKKCDLLTSI
+1302 SKYDLETI
-1313 CTELS
+1313 CTELR
-1318 NKAKDLVNASAY
+1318 KDLSE
-1330 DYQKEDFKD
+1330 KKD
-1339 IIYITMDLL
+1339 ITDKDIKDITYKTMDWL

-1355 SISILST
+1355 SVGNLNYLFKNDSGNDSGNESE
-1362 MFCKKLGEKSK
+1362 KKE
-1373 NNAKNKP
+1373 AKNMDT
-1380 ASNRVRYNSMPTSQT
+1380 RYHDMPTSKKIQK

-1401 FQSLSGLKEVVYDP
+1401 FQSLSGLKEVIYEP
-1415 FLQLEEEKN
+1415 FPQLEEEKN

>member
-67 KALDNKKTK
+67 KALAKDTSAKNTSTK
-76 ETPAKIARIKRASRR
+76 DTPAKSARIKRASRR

-106 FEPEIKKI
+106 FEPEIKNI
-114 DPDFFDKLDKSF
+114 DTDFFDKLDKSF
-126 LNKSDTEAF
+126 LNKSDTDVF

-147 IFSDKLEEKQYHQLY
+147 IFSDKLQERQYHKDY

-184 FLALSHILKY
+184 FMALSHILKY

-201 DDPKN
+201 GDPKN
-206 FSTEDISQIGKKYN
+206 FSTKDILQVGEKYN
-220 EFLQSF
+220 EFLRSF
-226 CDKFNLQEVTVAKDF
+226 CDKFNLQEVTVKDF
-241 DNNVSDTK
+241 DDNIIDAEKLNGI
-249 NLKKVL
+249 LK
-255 DQVVASLC
+255 SLK
-263 PQEEEEEGENIKEA
+263 PKAEGENIEEA
-277 KNILKQLN
+277 VNILKQLN

-294 FSLGDEKIELSF
+294 ILFGDEEIKLSF
-306 DEDDAEIK
+306 AADDAEIE

-354 ATALFSA
+354 TLFSA
-361 AKVAHYNE
+361 TKVAQYNA
-369 LDKQNIEKLK
+369 LDKQ
-379 PLVEKFYGKKRQE
+379 
-392 KCQEFFA
+392 
-399 EKTNTDKII
+399 
-408 KFLNDDF
+408 
-415 IKWEKAK
+415 
-422 EEDKKTAREIVND
+422 
-435 LKTGKPGK
+435 
-443 YLYKQRCK
+443 KQRCK

-463 EMKAILE
+463 EMKEILE
-470 TQKKYYPFL
+470 KQKKYYHFL
-479 AKNEDKILQ
+479 AENEDKILQ
-488 LLACKIPYY
+488 LLVCKIPYY

-531 LNETINKEKTAQ
+531 LNETIDKEKTAQ

-584 NDEDKGDYF
+584 NDEDKWDYF

-627 TKNSEPEIRGVDGK
+627 TKNSEPEIRGIDGK
-641 FNSQYSTYIDLKNAG
+641 FNSQYLTYIDLKNAG
-656 IDDDFLKVE
+656 IKDDFLKVDE
-665 DNTGKLEVIEKI
+665 NPDENADENIDKLEIIENI
-677 IQYLTVFEDRDIRK
+677 IQILTVFEDKEIRK

-744 EGKHNFMQLIS
+744 EGNRNFMQLIS
-755 DKKLPFAKEIAD
+755 DEKLPFAKEIAD
-767 ANNQQL
+767 AKLDNQKL

-825 KTSSRYSKI
+825 KTDSRYSKV
-834 SKILQDLK
+834 SKILQGLK
-842 KAKEMVPEQV
+842 KEEMPKQVKE
-852 EKNLKNY
+852 NLKKYQENQ
-859 EKNPS
+859 S
-864 YLLNDKLYLY
+864 ALLNDKIYLY
-874 FLQEGKDLYSGEDID
+874 FLQEGKDLYSGEPLD
-889 FGKLLTGN
+889 FDKISSGNNN

-911 DNSLDNRVLTHTSN
+911 DNSLDNRVLTHTAN

-939 NQNKPLWQALLRKG
+939 NRNKPLWQALLRKG

-988 KNLADYLHTKFDVN
+988 KNLADYLHTKFDILGSN
-1002 GAKNTKIFMPNAKL
+1002 KTKICMPHAKL

-1040 AYLNGVAVLKL
+1040 AYLNGVVFLEPSI
-1051 NNASKYAYKCYYKYS
+1051 ASKYDYKCYYKDS
-1066 KQGASEKKQEEI
+1066 KQRASEKKQEEI
-1078 DTINKLIKSLES
+1078 DTINKLIESLAKKK
-1090 NRGNLIKVLN
+1090 NLLMDVLN
-1100 ESQVNVVKHPAF
+1100 KSQVNVVKHPAF

-1139 MNVKLYGGYKSTN
+1139 MNVKLYGGYKSTKY
-1152 NAYFALV
+1152 AYFALV
-1159 KDEESDKLELES
+1159 KEIEENNELELEA
-1171 IPIVDRKIYEQNPQ
+1171 IPIADRKIYEQNPQ

-1197 VKVIEKALPYNTLF
+1197 IIEKALPYNTLF

-1224 CQRFYLSGEREMHNA
+1224 CQRFYLSGSREMHNA
-1239 RQFVLPPQFLELLY
+1239 RQFVLPPALLELLY
-1253 CIAKIYDDN
+1253 CIAKIYDAN
-1262 QEKEKFEVDEYLW
+1262 AASTKKGKFEVDDYLW
-1275 EMFKK
+1275 KRFKK
-1280 QVNQLDNL
+1280 QANQLDNL

-1302 KSKKCDLLTSI
+1302 KSQKRDLLPSI

-1339 IIYITMDLL
+1339 IINKTMELL

-1355 SISILST
+1355 AGG
-1362 MFCKKLGEKSK
+1362 KLKCLFIDYQ
-1373 NNAKNKP
+1373 
-1380 ASNRVRYNSMPTSQT
+1380 VRYTRMPTSQT

-1401 FQSLSGLKEVVYDP
+1401 FQSLSGLKEVIYEP
-1415 FLQLEEEKN
+1415 FPQLEEEKN

>member
-67 KALDNKKTK
+67 KALDNKRTK
-76 ETPAKIARIKRASRR
+76 ETPAKSARIKRASRR

-106 FEPEIKKI
+106 FEPEIKNI

-126 LNKSDTEAF
+126 LNKSDTDVF
-135 KDKEQAERYKYP
+135 KDEEQAERYKYP
-147 IFSDKLEEKQYHQLY
+147 IFSDKLQEKQYHKDY

-206 FSTEDISQIGKKYN
+206 FSTEDILQIGKRYN
-220 EFLQSF
+220 EFLRSF

-249 NLKKVL
+249 NLKKLL
-255 DQVVASLC
+255 DQVVASLR
-263 PQEEEEEGENIKEA
+263 PQKEGENIEEA
-277 KNILKQLN
+277 VNILKQLN
-285 NLILGKKEK
+285 NLILGKEEK
-294 FSLGDEKIELSF
+294 FSFDDKKIELSF
-306 DEDDAEIK
+306 AADDAEIE

-339 IDILKLNPQHAASTT
+339 IDILKFNPQHAAST
-354 ATALFSA
+354 AALFSA

-369 LDKQNIEKLK
+369 LDKQ
-379 PLVEKFYGKKRQE
+379 
-392 KCQEFFA
+392 
-399 EKTNTDKII
+399 
-408 KFLNDDF
+408 
-415 IKWEKAK
+415 
-422 EEDKKTAREIVND
+422 
-435 LKTGKPGK
+435 
-443 YLYKQRCK
+443 KQRCK

-463 EMKAILE
+463 EMKEILE
-470 TQKKYYPFL
+470 KQKKYYPFL
-479 AKNEDKILQ
+479 AENEDKILQ

-502 QANKNKSRFAWLVKK
+502 QANKNKSRFAWLVKE

-575 NELTKVRYK
+575 NELTKVLYK
-584 NDEDKGDYF
+584 SDKNELIPFDKG
-593 DKNCKEKII
+593 CKEKII
-602 QGLFCQYKEVSEKR
+602 QGLFCQYKEVSEKK
-616 LRSFINKNLNL
+616 LQSFINKNLNL
-627 TKNSEPEIRGVDGK
+627 TKNSEPEIRGIDGK
-641 FNSQYSTYIDLKNAG
+641 FNSQYSTYIDLKAAG
-656 IDDDFLKVE
+656 IEDEFLKVE
-665 DNTGKLEVIEKI
+665 DNTGKLEAIEKI

-691 EKIKKVCQAAG
+691 EKIKEACKEAG
-702 IEDKVAD
+702 IKDEVAD
-709 KLASKHYKGWGNL
+709 KLVAKHYKGWGNL

-744 EGKHNFMQLIS
+744 EGKHNFMQLIR
-755 DKKLPFAKEIAD
+755 DEKLPFAKEIAD

-825 KTSSRYSKI
+825 KSSSRYSKI

-842 KAKEMVPEQV
+842 KAKEMVPEQL
-852 EKNLKNY
+852 EKNLKKY
-859 EKNPS
+859 EKKTS
-864 YLLNDKLYLY
+864 ALLNDKLYLY
-874 FLQEGKDLYSGEDID
+874 FLQECKDLYSGEAID
-889 FGKLLTGN
+889 FDKILKGN

-911 DNSLDNRVLTHTSN
+911 DNSLDNRVLTHTAN

-988 KNLADYLHTKFDVN
+988 KNLADYLHTKFDNN

-1117 WDETIYSK
+1117 WDETI
-1125 SSTEK
+1125 SSTGK
-1130 EKRIPIKKD
+1130 ISIKKGMD
-1139 MNVKLYGGYKSTN
+1139 TKYYGGYSKTKY
-1152 NAYFALV
+1152 AYFALV
-1159 KDEESDKLELES
+1159 KEIEENKKSSNKLEA
-1171 IPIVDRKIYEQNPQ
+1171 IPIADRKIYEQNSQ
-1185 QYLEAKSGKGKK
+1185 QYLEAKIGKGKK
-1197 VKVIEKALPYNTLF
+1197 VKIIEKALPYNTLF
-1211 EYANKNSALRWKD
+1211 EYANENSALRWKD
-1224 CQRFYLSGEREMHNA
+1224 CPRFYLSGEREMHNA

-1253 CIAKIYDDN
+1253 CIAKIYDTN
-1262 QEKEKFEVDEYLW
+1262 QGKEKFEVDEHLRGI
-1275 EMFKK
+1275 FNK
-1280 QVNQLDNL
+1280 QVNKLDGL
-1288 YKSILEFLEKYKLV
+1288 YKSILGFLQKYKLFT
-1302 KSKKCDLLTSI
+1302 SKYDLETI
-1313 CTELS
+1313 CTELR
-1318 NKAKDLVNASAY
+1318 KDLSE
-1330 DYQKEDFKD
+1330 KKD
-1339 IIYITMDLL
+1339 ITDKDIKDITYKTMDWL

-1355 SISILST
+1355 SVGNLNYLFKNDSGNDSGNESE
-1362 MFCKKLGEKSK
+1362 KKE
-1373 NNAKNKP
+1373 AKNMDT
-1380 ASNRVRYNSMPTSQT
+1380 RYHDMPTSKKIQK

-1401 FQSLSGLKEVVYDP
+1401 FQSLSGLKEVIYDP
-1415 FLQLEEEKN
+1415 FPQLEEEKN

>member
-67 KALDNKKTK
+67 KALAKDTSAKNTSTK
-76 ETPAKIARIKRASRR
+76 DTPAKSARIKRASRR

-106 FEPEIKKI
+106 FEPEIKNI
-114 DPDFFDKLDKSF
+114 DTDFFDKLDKSF
-126 LNKSDTEAF
+126 LNKSDTDVF

-147 IFSDKLEEKQYHQLY
+147 IFSDKLQERQYHKDY

-201 DDPKN
+201 GDPKN
-206 FSTEDISQIGKKYN
+206 FSTKDILQVGEKYN
-220 EFLQSF
+220 EFLRSF
-226 CDKFNLQEVTVAKDF
+226 CDKFNLQEVTVKDF
-241 DNNVSDTK
+241 DDNIIDAEKLNGI
-249 NLKKVL
+249 LK
-255 DQVVASLC
+255 SLK
-263 PQEEEEEGENIKEA
+263 PKAEGENIEEA
-277 KNILKQLN
+277 VNILKQLN

-294 FSLGDEKIELSF
+294 ILFGDEEIKLSF
-306 DEDDAEIK
+306 AADDAEIE

-354 ATALFSA
+354 TLFSA
-361 AKVAHYNE
+361 TKVAQYNA
-369 LDKQNIEKLK
+369 LDKQ
-379 PLVEKFYGKKRQE
+379 
-392 KCQEFFA
+392 
-399 EKTNTDKII
+399 
-408 KFLNDDF
+408 
-415 IKWEKAK
+415 
-422 EEDKKTAREIVND
+422 
-435 LKTGKPGK
+435 
-443 YLYKQRCK
+443 KQRCK

-463 EMKAILE
+463 EMKEILE
-470 TQKKYYPFL
+470 KQKKYYPFL
-479 AKNEDKILQ
+479 AENEDKILQ

-502 QANKNKSRFAWLVKK
+502 QANKNKSRFAWLVKE

-575 NELTKVRYK
+575 NELTKVLYK
-584 NDEDKGDYF
+584 SDKNELIPFDKG
-593 DKNCKEKII
+593 CKEKII
-602 QGLFCQYKEVSEKR
+602 QGLFCQYKEVSEKK
-616 LRSFINKNLNL
+616 LQSFINKNLNL
-627 TKNSEPEIRGVDGK
+627 TKNSEPEIRGIDGK
-641 FNSQYSTYIDLKNAG
+641 FNSQYSTYIDLKAAG
-656 IDDDFLKVE
+656 IEDEFLKVE
-665 DNTGKLEVIEKI
+665 DNTGKLEAIEKI

-691 EKIKKVCQAAG
+691 EKIKEACKEAG
-702 IEDKVAD
+702 IKDEVAD
-709 KLASKHYKGWGNL
+709 KLVAKHYKGWGNL

-744 EGKHNFMQLIS
+744 EGKHNFMQLIR
-755 DKKLPFAKEIAD
+755 DEKLPFAKEIAD

-773 SREEWLNSL
+773 SLEEWLNSL
-782 CVSANVKRG
+782 CVSVNVKRG

-825 KTSSRYSKI
+825 KSSSRYSKI

-842 KAKEMVPEQV
+842 KAKEMVPEQL
-852 EKNLKNY
+852 EKNLKKY
-859 EKNPS
+859 EKKTS
-864 YLLNDKLYLY
+864 ALLNDKLYLY
-874 FLQEGKDLYSGEDID
+874 FLQECKDLYSGEAID
-889 FGKLLTGN
+889 FDKILKGN

-911 DNSLDNRVLTHTSN
+911 DNSLDNRVLTHTAN

-988 KNLADYLHTKFDVN
+988 KNLADYLHTKFDNN

-1117 WDETIYSK
+1117 WDETI
-1125 SSTEK
+1125 SSTGK
-1130 EKRIPIKKD
+1130 ISIKKGMD
-1139 MNVKLYGGYKSTN
+1139 TKYYGGYSKTKY
-1152 NAYFALV
+1152 AYFALV
-1159 KDEESDKLELES
+1159 KEIEENKKSSNKLEA
-1171 IPIVDRKIYEQNPQ
+1171 IPIADRKIYEQNSQ
-1185 QYLEAKSGKGKK
+1185 QYLEAKIGKGKK
-1197 VKVIEKALPYNTLF
+1197 VKIIEKALPYNTLF
-1211 EYANKNSALRWKD
+1211 EYANENSALRWKD
-1224 CQRFYLSGEREMHNA
+1224 CPRFYLSGEREMHNA

-1253 CIAKIYDDN
+1253 CIAKIYDTN
-1262 QEKEKFEVDEYLW
+1262 QGKEKFEVDEHLRGI
-1275 EMFKK
+1275 FNK
-1280 QVNQLDNL
+1280 QVNKLDGL
-1288 YKSILEFLEKYKLV
+1288 YKSILGFLQKYKLFT
-1302 KSKKCDLLTSI
+1302 SKYDLETI
-1313 CTELS
+1313 CTELR
-1318 NKAKDLVNASAY
+1318 KDLSE
-1330 DYQKEDFKD
+1330 KKD
-1339 IIYITMDLL
+1339 ITDKDIKDITYKTMDWL

-1355 SISILST
+1355 SVGNLNYLFKNDSGNESE
-1362 MFCKKLGEKSK
+1362 KKE
-1373 NNAKNKP
+1373 AKNMDT
-1380 ASNRVRYNSMPTSQT
+1380 RYHDMPTSKKIQK

-1401 FQSLSGLKEVVYDP
+1401 FQSLSGLKEVIYDP
-1415 FLQLEEEKN
+1415 FPQLEEEKN

>member
-67 KALDNKKTK
+67 KALDNKRTK
-76 ETPAKIARIKRASRR
+76 ETPAKSARIKRASRR

-106 FEPEIKKI
+106 FEPEIKNI
-114 DPDFFDKLDKSF
+114 DTDFFDKLDKSF
-126 LNKSDTEAF
+126 LNKSDTDVF
-135 KDKEQAERYKYP
+135 KDEEQAERYKYP
-147 IFSDKLEEKQYHQLY
+147 IFSDKLQERQYHKDY

-201 DDPKN
+201 GDPKN
-206 FSTEDISQIGKKYN
+206 FSTEDILQVGEKYN
-220 EFLQSF
+220 EFLRSF
-226 CDKFNLQEVTVAKDF
+226 CDKFNLQEVTVKDF
-241 DNNVSDTK
+241 DDNIIDAEKLNGI
-249 NLKKVL
+249 LK
-255 DQVVASLC
+255 SLK
-263 PQEEEEEGENIKEA
+263 PKAEGENIEEA
-277 KNILKQLN
+277 VNILKQLN

-294 FSLGDEKIELSF
+294 ILFGDEEIKLSF
-306 DEDDAEIK
+306 AADDAEIE

-354 ATALFSA
+354 TLFSA
-361 AKVAHYNE
+361 TKVAQYNA
-369 LDKQNIEKLK
+369 LDKQ
-379 PLVEKFYGKKRQE
+379 
-392 KCQEFFA
+392 
-399 EKTNTDKII
+399 
-408 KFLNDDF
+408 
-415 IKWEKAK
+415 
-422 EEDKKTAREIVND
+422 
-435 LKTGKPGK
+435 
-443 YLYKQRCK
+443 KQRCK

-463 EMKAILE
+463 EMKEILE
-470 TQKKYYPFL
+470 KQKKYYHFL
-479 AKNEDKILQ
+479 AENEDKILQ
-488 LLACKIPYY
+488 LLVCKIPYY

-531 LNETINKEKTAQ
+531 LNETIDKEKTAQ

-562 PKASLIYQKFCIL
+562 PKESLIYQKFCIL

-584 NDEDKGDYF
+584 NDEDKWDYF

-627 TKNSEPEIRGVDGK
+627 TKNSEPEIRGIDGK
-641 FNSQYSTYIDLKNAG
+641 FNSQYLTYIDLKNAG
-656 IDDDFLKVE
+656 IKDDFLKVE
-665 DNTGKLEVIEKI
+665 DDTGKLEVIEKI

-755 DKKLPFAKEIAD
+755 DEKLPFAKEIAD

-782 CVSANVKRG
+782 YVSANVKRG

-825 KTSSRYSKI
+825 KSSSRYSKI
-834 SKILQDLK
+834 SKILQGLK
-842 KAKEMVPEQV
+842 KAKEMVSEQV
-852 EKNLKNY
+852 EKNLKKYQENQ
-859 EKNPS
+859 S
-864 YLLNDKLYLY
+864 ALLNDKLYLY
-874 FLQEGKDLYSGEDID
+874 FLQEGKDLYSGEPLD
-889 FGKLLTGN
+889 FDKISSGNNN

-911 DNSLDNRVLTHTSN
+911 DNSLDNRVLTHTAN

-939 NQNKPLWQALLRKG
+939 NQNKRLWKALLRKG

-988 KNLADYLHTKFDVN
+988 KNLADYLHTKFDLN

-1016 VSNIRNELKLYKIRE
+1016 VSNIRNELNLYKIRE

-1051 NNASKYAYKCYYKYS
+1051 NNASKYAYKCYYKDS

-1117 WDETIYSK
+1117 WDETI
-1125 SSTEK
+1125 SSTGK
-1130 EKRIPIKKD
+1130 ISIKKRMD
-1139 MNVKLYGGYKSTN
+1139 TKYYGGYSKTKY
-1152 NAYFALV
+1152 AYFALV
-1159 KDEESDKLELES
+1159 KEIEENKKSSNKLEA
-1171 IPIVDRKIYEQNPQ
+1171 IPIADRKIYEQNPQ
-1185 QYLEAKSGKGKK
+1185 QYLEAKIGKGKK
-1197 VKVIEKALPYNTLF
+1197 VKIIEKALPYNMLF
-1211 EYANKNSALRWKD
+1211 EYANENSALRWKD
-1224 CQRFYLSGEREMHNA
+1224 CPRFYLSGEREMHNA

-1253 CIAKIYDDN
+1253 CIAKIYDTN
-1262 QEKEKFEVDEYLW
+1262 QGKEKFEVDEHLRGI
-1275 EMFKK
+1275 FNK
-1280 QVNQLDNL
+1280 QVNKLDGL
-1288 YKSILEFLEKYKLV
+1288 YKSILGFLQKYKLFT
-1302 KSKKCDLLTSI
+1302 SKYDLETI
-1313 CTELS
+1313 CTELR
-1318 NKAKDLVNASAY
+1318 KDLSE
-1330 DYQKEDFKD
+1330 KKD
-1339 IIYITMDLL
+1339 ITDKDIKDITYKTMDWL

-1355 SISILST
+1355 SVGNLNYLFKNDSGNDSGNESE
-1362 MFCKKLGEKSK
+1362 KKE
-1373 NNAKNKP
+1373 AKNMDT
-1380 ASNRVRYNSMPTSQT
+1380 RYHDMPTSKKIQK

-1401 FQSLSGLKEVVYDP
+1401 FQSLSGLKEVIYEP
-1415 FLQLEEEKN
+1415 FPQLEEEKN

>member
-67 KALDNKKTK
+67 KALDNKRTK
-76 ETPAKIARIKRASRR
+76 ETPAKSARIKRASRR

-147 IFSDKLEEKQYHQLY
+147 IFSDKLEERQYHKDY

-206 FSTEDISQIGKKYN
+206 FSTEDILQIGKRYN
-220 EFLQSF
+220 EFLRSF

-249 NLKKVL
+249 NLKKLL
-255 DQVVASLC
+255 DQVVASLR
-263 PQEEEEEGENIKEA
+263 PQKEGENIEEA
-277 KNILKQLN
+277 VNILKQLN
-285 NLILGKKEK
+285 NLILGKEEK
-294 FSLGDEKIELSF
+294 FSFDDKKIELSF
-306 DEDDAEIK
+306 AADDAEIE

-339 IDILKLNPQHAASTT
+339 IDILKFNPQHAVST
-354 ATALFSA
+354 AALFSA

-369 LDKQNIEKLK
+369 LDKQ
-379 PLVEKFYGKKRQE
+379 
-392 KCQEFFA
+392 
-399 EKTNTDKII
+399 
-408 KFLNDDF
+408 
-415 IKWEKAK
+415 
-422 EEDKKTAREIVND
+422 
-435 LKTGKPGK
+435 
-443 YLYKQRCK
+443 KQRCK

-463 EMKAILE
+463 EMKEILE
-470 TQKKYYPFL
+470 KQKKYYPFL
-479 AKNEDKILQ
+479 AENEDKILQ

-502 QANKNKSRFAWLVKK
+502 QANKNKSRFAWLVKE

-584 NDEDKGDYF
+584 NDEDKWDYF

-627 TKNSEPEIRGVDGK
+627 TKNSEPEIRGIDGK
-641 FNSQYSTYIDLKNAG
+641 FNSQYLTYIDLKNAG
-656 IDDDFLKVE
+656 IKDDFLKVDE
-665 DNTGKLEVIEKI
+665 NPDENADENIDKLEIIENI
-677 IQYLTVFEDRDIRK
+677 IQILTVFEDKEIRK

-744 EGKHNFMQLIS
+744 EGNRNFMQLIS
-755 DKKLPFAKEIAD
+755 DEKLPFAKEIAD

-773 SREEWLNSL
+773 SLEEWLNSL
-782 CVSANVKRG
+782 CVSVNVKRG

-825 KTSSRYSKI
+825 KSSSRYSKI

-842 KAKEMVPEQV
+842 KAKEMVPEQL
-852 EKNLKNY
+852 EKNLKKY
-859 EKNPS
+859 EKKTS
-864 YLLNDKLYLY
+864 ALLNDKLYLY
-874 FLQEGKDLYSGEDID
+874 FLQECKDLYSGEAID
-889 FGKLLTGN
+889 FDKILKGN

-911 DNSLDNRVLTHTSN
+911 DNSLDNRVLTHTAN

-988 KNLADYLHTKFDVN
+988 KNLADYLHTKFDNN

-1117 WDETIYSK
+1117 WDETI
-1125 SSTEK
+1125 SSTGK
-1130 EKRIPIKKD
+1130 ISIKKGMD
-1139 MNVKLYGGYKSTN
+1139 TKYYGGYSKTKY
-1152 NAYFALV
+1152 AYFALV
-1159 KDEESDKLELES
+1159 KEIEENKKSSNKLEA
-1171 IPIVDRKIYEQNPQ
+1171 IPIADRKIYEQNSQ
-1185 QYLEAKSGKGKK
+1185 QYLEAKIGKGKK
-1197 VKVIEKALPYNTLF
+1197 VKIIEKALPYNTLF
-1211 EYANKNSALRWKD
+1211 EYANENSALRWKD
-1224 CQRFYLSGEREMHNA
+1224 CPRFYLSGEREMHNA

-1253 CIAKIYDDN
+1253 CIAKIYDTN
-1262 QEKEKFEVDEYLW
+1262 QGKEKFEVDEHLRGI
-1275 EMFKK
+1275 FNK
-1280 QVNQLDNL
+1280 QVNKLDGL
-1288 YKSILEFLEKYKLV
+1288 YKSILGFLQKYKLFT
-1302 KSKKCDLLTSI
+1302 SKYDLETI
-1313 CTELS
+1313 CTELR
-1318 NKAKDLVNASAY
+1318 KDLSE
-1330 DYQKEDFKD
+1330 KKD
-1339 IIYITMDLL
+1339 ITDKDIKDITYKTMDWL

-1355 SISILST
+1355 SVGNLNYLFKNDSGNDSGNESE
-1362 MFCKKLGEKSK
+1362 KKE
-1373 NNAKNKP
+1373 AKNMDT
-1380 ASNRVRYNSMPTSQT
+1380 RYHDMPTSKKIQK

-1401 FQSLSGLKEVVYDP
+1401 FQSLSGLKEVIYDP
-1415 FLQLEEEKN
+1415 FPQLEEEKN

>member
-67 KALDNKKTK
+67 KALDNKRTK
-76 ETPAKIARIKRASRR
+76 ETPAKSARIKRASRR

-106 FEPEIKKI
+106 FEPEIKNI

-126 LNKSDTEAF
+126 LNKSDTDVF
-135 KDKEQAERYKYP
+135 KDEEQAERYKYP
-147 IFSDKLEEKQYHQLY
+147 IFSDKLQEKQYHKDY

-201 DDPKN
+201 GDPKN
-206 FSTEDISQIGKKYN
+206 FSTEDILQIGKKYN
-220 EFLQSF
+220 EFLRSF
-226 CDKFNLQEVTVAKDF
+226 CDKFNLQEVTVEKDF
-241 DNNVSDTK
+241 DVNIIDA
-249 NLKKVL
+249 KKRK
-255 DQVVASLC
+255 DIFDEVVESLSK
-263 PQEEEEEGENIKEA
+263 QEGENIEEA
-277 KNILKQLN
+277 VNILKQLN

-306 DEDDAEIK
+306 DKDDAEIE

-369 LDKQNIEKLK
+369 LDKQ
-379 PLVEKFYGKKRQE
+379 
-392 KCQEFFA
+392 
-399 EKTNTDKII
+399 
-408 KFLNDDF
+408 
-415 IKWEKAK
+415 
-422 EEDKKTAREIVND
+422 
-435 LKTGKPGK
+435 
-443 YLYKQRCK
+443 KQRCK

-463 EMKAILE
+463 EMKEILE
-470 TQKKYYPFL
+470 KQKKHYHFL
-479 AKNEDKILQ
+479 EKNEDKILQ

-502 QANKNKSRFAWLVKK
+502 QANKNKSRFAWLVKE

-584 NDEDKGDYF
+584 NDEDKLRYF
-593 DKNCKEKII
+593 DKDCKEKII
-602 QGLFCQYKEVSEKR
+602 QGLFCQYKEVSEKK
-616 LRSFINKNLNL
+616 LQSFINKNLNL
-627 TKNSEPEIRGVDGK
+627 TKNSKPEIRGVDGK

-691 EKIKKVCQAAG
+691 EKIKEACKEAG
-702 IEDKVAD
+702 IKDEVAD
-709 KLASKHYKGWGNL
+709 KLVAKHYKGWGNL

-755 DKKLPFAKEIAD
+755 DEKLPFAKEIAD
-767 ANNQQL
+767 AKLLDNQQL

-806 GSYPKTVVI
+806 GRYPKTVVI

-825 KTSSRYSKI
+825 KTDSRYSKV
-834 SKILQDLK
+834 SKILQGLK
-842 KAKEMVPEQV
+842 KAKEMVPEQL

-874 FLQEGKDLYSGEDID
+874 FLQEGKDLYSGEDIN

-911 DNSLDNRVLTHTSN
+911 DNSLDNRVLTHTAN

-988 KNLADYLHTKFDVN
+988 KNLADYLHTKFDNN

-1016 VSNIRNELKLYKIRE
+1016 VSNIRNELNLYKIRE

-1224 CQRFYLSGEREMHNA
+1224 CPRFYLSGEREMHNA
-1239 RQFVLPPQFLELLY
+1239 RQFVLLPQFLELLY
-1253 CIAKIYDDN
+1253 CISKIYDDN
-1262 QEKEKFEVDEYLW
+1262 QGKEKFEVDEYLW

-1302 KSKKCDLLTSI
+1302 KSQKRDLLTSI

-1318 NKAKDLVNASAY
+1318 NKAKDLVNANAY

-1339 IIYITMDLL
+1339 VIYITIDLL

-1401 FQSLSGLKEVVYDP
+1401 FQSLSGLKEVIYDP
-1415 FLQLEEEKN
+1415 FPQLEEEKN

>member
-67 KALDNKKTK
+67 KALDNKRTK
-76 ETPAKIARIKRASRR
+76 ETPAKSARIKRASRR

-126 LNKSDTEAF
+126 LNKSDTDVF
-135 KDKEQAERYKYP
+135 KDEEQAERYKYP
-147 IFSDKLEEKQYHQLY
+147 IFSDKLQEKQYHKDY

-206 FSTEDISQIGKKYN
+206 FSTEDILQIGKRYN
-220 EFLQSF
+220 EFLRSF

-249 NLKKVL
+249 NLKKLL
-255 DQVVASLC
+255 DQVVASLR
-263 PQEEEEEGENIKEA
+263 PQKEGENIEEA
-277 KNILKQLN
+277 VNILKQLN
-285 NLILGKKEK
+285 NLILGKEEK
-294 FSLGDEKIELSF
+294 FSFDDKKIELSF
-306 DEDDAEIK
+306 AADDAEIE

-339 IDILKLNPQHAASTT
+339 IDILKFNPQHAAST
-354 ATALFSA
+354 AALFSA

-369 LDKQNIEKLK
+369 LDKQ
-379 PLVEKFYGKKRQE
+379 
-392 KCQEFFA
+392 
-399 EKTNTDKII
+399 
-408 KFLNDDF
+408 
-415 IKWEKAK
+415 
-422 EEDKKTAREIVND
+422 
-435 LKTGKPGK
+435 
-443 YLYKQRCK
+443 KQRCK

-463 EMKAILE
+463 EMKEILE
-470 TQKKYYPFL
+470 KQKKYYPFL
-479 AKNEDKILQ
+479 AENEDKILQ

-502 QANKNKSRFAWLVKK
+502 QANKNKSRFAWLVKE

-575 NELTKVRYK
+575 NELTKVLYK
-584 NDEDKGDYF
+584 SDKNELIPFDKG
-593 DKNCKEKII
+593 CKEKII
-602 QGLFCQYKEVSEKR
+602 QGLFCQYKEVSEKK
-616 LRSFINKNLNL
+616 LQSFINKNLNL
-627 TKNSEPEIRGVDGK
+627 TKNSEPEIRGIDGK
-641 FNSQYSTYIDLKNAG
+641 FNSQYSTYIDLKAAG
-656 IDDDFLKVE
+656 IEDEFLKVE
-665 DNTGKLEVIEKI
+665 DNTGKLEAIEKI

-691 EKIKKVCQAAG
+691 EKIKEACKEAG
-702 IEDKVAD
+702 IKDEVAD
-709 KLASKHYKGWGNL
+709 KLVAKHYKGWGNL

-744 EGKHNFMQLIS
+744 EGKHNFMQLIR
-755 DKKLPFAKEIAD
+755 DEKLPFAKEIAD

-773 SREEWLNSL
+773 SLEEWLNSL
-782 CVSANVKRG
+782 CVSVNVKRG

-825 KTSSRYSKI
+825 KSSSRYSKI

-842 KAKEMVPEQV
+842 KAKEMVPEQL
-852 EKNLKNY
+852 EKNLKKY
-859 EKNPS
+859 EKKTS
-864 YLLNDKLYLY
+864 ALLNDKLYLY
-874 FLQEGKDLYSGEDID
+874 FLQECKDLYSGEAID
-889 FGKLLTGN
+889 FDKILKGN

-911 DNSLDNRVLTHTSN
+911 DNSLDNRVLTHTAN

-988 KNLADYLHTKFDVN
+988 KNLADYLHTKFDNN

-1117 WDETIYSK
+1117 WDETI
-1125 SSTEK
+1125 SSTGK
-1130 EKRIPIKKD
+1130 ISIKKGMD
-1139 MNVKLYGGYKSTN
+1139 TKYYGGYSKTKY
-1152 NAYFALV
+1152 AYFALV
-1159 KDEESDKLELES
+1159 KEIEENKKSSNKLEA
-1171 IPIVDRKIYEQNPQ
+1171 IPIADRKIYEQNSQ
-1185 QYLEAKSGKGKK
+1185 QYLEAKIGKGKK
-1197 VKVIEKALPYNTLF
+1197 VKIIEKALPYNTLF
-1211 EYANKNSALRWKD
+1211 EYANENSALRWKD
-1224 CQRFYLSGEREMHNA
+1224 CPRFYLSGEREMHNA

-1253 CIAKIYDDN
+1253 CIAKIYDTN
-1262 QEKEKFEVDEYLW
+1262 QGKEKFEVDEHLRGI
-1275 EMFKK
+1275 FNK
-1280 QVNQLDNL
+1280 QVNKLDGL
-1288 YKSILEFLEKYKLV
+1288 YKSILGFLQKYKLFT
-1302 KSKKCDLLTSI
+1302 SKYDLETI
-1313 CTELS
+1313 CTELR
-1318 NKAKDLVNASAY
+1318 KDLSE
-1330 DYQKEDFKD
+1330 KKD
-1339 IIYITMDLL
+1339 ITDKDIKDITYKTMDWL

-1355 SISILST
+1355 SVGNLNYLFKNDSGNDSGNESE
-1362 MFCKKLGEKSK
+1362 KKE
-1373 NNAKNKP
+1373 AKNMDT
-1380 ASNRVRYNSMPTSQT
+1380 RYHDMPTSKKIQK

-1401 FQSLSGLKEVVYDP
+1401 FQSLSGLRG
-1415 FLQLEEEKN
+1415 NI

>member
-1 MEQVEQEKCENK
+1 M
-13 DYTLALDIG
+13 
-22 TNSIGWAVIRS
+22 
-33 DMRLFKKRMAV
+33 
-44 YNYTDGKIIGWKKR
+44 
-58 DLWGSLLYE
+58 
-67 KALDNKKTK
+67 
-76 ETPAKIARIKRASRR
+76 SRK
-91 RLRRRKWRLRELRRI
+91 L
-106 FEPEIKKI
+106 KKI

-147 IFSDKLEEKQYHQLY
+147 IFSDKLEERQYHKDY

-206 FSTEDISQIGKKYN
+206 FSTEDILQIGKRYN
-220 EFLQSF
+220 EFLRSF

-249 NLKKVL
+249 NLKKLL
-255 DQVVASLC
+255 DQVVASLR
-263 PQEEEEEGENIKEA
+263 PQKEGENIEEA
-277 KNILKQLN
+277 VNILKQLN
-285 NLILGKKEK
+285 NLILGKEEK
-294 FSLGDEKIELSF
+294 FSFDDKKIELSF
-306 DEDDAEIK
+306 AADDAEIE

-339 IDILKLNPQHAASTT
+339 IDILKFNPQHAVST
-354 ATALFSA
+354 AALFSA

-369 LDKQNIEKLK
+369 LDKQ
-379 PLVEKFYGKKRQE
+379 
-392 KCQEFFA
+392 
-399 EKTNTDKII
+399 
-408 KFLNDDF
+408 
-415 IKWEKAK
+415 
-422 EEDKKTAREIVND
+422 
-435 LKTGKPGK
+435 
-443 YLYKQRCK
+443 KQRCK

-463 EMKAILE
+463 EMKEILE
-470 TQKKYYPFL
+470 KQKKYYPFL
-479 AKNEDKILQ
+479 AENEDKILQ

-502 QANKNKSRFAWLVKK
+502 QANKNKSRFAWLVKE

-575 NELTKVRYK
+575 NELTKVLYK
-584 NDEDKGDYF
+584 SDKNELIPFDKG
-593 DKNCKEKII
+593 CKEKII
-602 QGLFCQYKEVSEKR
+602 QGLFCQYKEVSEKK
-616 LRSFINKNLNL
+616 LQSFINKNLNL
-627 TKNSEPEIRGVDGK
+627 TKNSEPEIRGIDGK
-641 FNSQYSTYIDLKNAG
+641 FNSQYSTYIDLKAAG
-656 IDDDFLKVE
+656 IEDEFLKVE
-665 DNTGKLEVIEKI
+665 DNTGKLEAIEKI

-691 EKIKKVCQAAG
+691 EKIKEACKEAG
-702 IEDKVAD
+702 IKDEVAD
-709 KLASKHYKGWGNL
+709 KLVAKHYKGWGNL

-744 EGKHNFMQLIS
+744 EGKHNFMQLIR
-755 DKKLPFAKEIAD
+755 DEKLPFAKEIAD

-825 KTSSRYSKI
+825 KSSSRYSKI

-842 KAKEMVPEQV
+842 KAKEMVPEQL
-852 EKNLKNY
+852 EKNLKKY
-859 EKNPS
+859 EKKTS
-864 YLLNDKLYLY
+864 ALLNDKLYLY
-874 FLQEGKDLYSGEDID
+874 FLQECKDLYSGEAID
-889 FGKLLTGN
+889 FDKILKGN

-911 DNSLDNRVLTHTSN
+911 DNSLDNRVLTHTAN

-988 KNLADYLHTKFDVN
+988 KNLADYLHTKFDNN

-1224 CQRFYLSGEREMHNA
+1224 CSRFYLSGEREMHNA

-1330 DYQKEDFKD
+1330 DYQKEDFKY

-1415 FLQLEEEKN
+1415 FPQLEEEKN

>member
-67 KALDNKKTK
+67 KALAKDTSAKNTSTK
-76 ETPAKIARIKRASRR
+76 DTPAKSARIKRASRR

-106 FEPEIKKI
+106 FEPEIKNI
-114 DPDFFDKLDKSF
+114 DTDFFDKLDKSF
-126 LNKSDTEAF
+126 LNKSDTDVF

-147 IFSDKLEEKQYHQLY
+147 IFSDKLQERQYHKDY

-201 DDPKN
+201 GDPKN
-206 FSTEDISQIGKKYN
+206 FSTKDILQVGEKYN
-220 EFLQSF
+220 EFLRSF
-226 CDKFNLQEVTVAKDF
+226 CDKFNLQEVTVKDF
-241 DNNVSDTK
+241 DDNIIDAEKLNGI
-249 NLKKVL
+249 LK
-255 DQVVASLC
+255 SLK
-263 PQEEEEEGENIKEA
+263 PKAEGENIEEA
-277 KNILKQLN
+277 VNILKQLN

-294 FSLGDEKIELSF
+294 ILFGDEEIKLSF
-306 DEDDAEIK
+306 AADDAEIE

-354 ATALFSA
+354 TLFSA
-361 AKVAHYNE
+361 TKVAQYNA
-369 LDKQNIEKLK
+369 LDKQ
-379 PLVEKFYGKKRQE
+379 
-392 KCQEFFA
+392 
-399 EKTNTDKII
+399 
-408 KFLNDDF
+408 
-415 IKWEKAK
+415 
-422 EEDKKTAREIVND
+422 
-435 LKTGKPGK
+435 
-443 YLYKQRCK
+443 KQRCK

-463 EMKAILE
+463 EMKEILE
-470 TQKKYYPFL
+470 KQKKYYHFL
-479 AKNEDKILQ
+479 AENEDKILQ
-488 LLACKIPYY
+488 LLVCKIPYY

-531 LNETINKEKTAQ
+531 LNETIDKEKTAQ

-584 NDEDKGDYF
+584 NDEDKWDYF

-627 TKNSEPEIRGVDGK
+627 TKNSEPEIRGIDGK
-641 FNSQYSTYIDLKNAG
+641 FNSQYLTYIDLKNAG
-656 IDDDFLKVE
+656 IKDDFLKVDE
-665 DNTGKLEVIEKI
+665 NPDENADENIDKLEIIENI
-677 IQYLTVFEDRDIRK
+677 IQILTVFEDKEIRK
-691 EKIKKVCQAAG
+691 EKIKKVCQEAG
-702 IEDKVAD
+702 IENKVAD

-744 EGKHNFMQLIS
+744 EGNRNFMQLIS
-755 DKKLPFAKEIAD
+755 DEKLPFAKEIAD
-767 ANNQQL
+767 AKLDNQKL

-825 KTSSRYSKI
+825 KTDSRYSKV
-834 SKILQDLK
+834 SKILQGLK
-842 KAKEMVPEQV
+842 KEEMPKQVKE
-852 EKNLKNY
+852 NLKKYQENQ
-859 EKNPS
+859 S
-864 YLLNDKLYLY
+864 ALLNDKIYLY
-874 FLQEGKDLYSGEDID
+874 FLQEGKDLYSGEPLD
-889 FGKLLTGN
+889 FDKISSGNNN

-911 DNSLDNRVLTHTSN
+911 DNSLDNRVLTHTAN

-939 NQNKPLWQALLRKG
+939 NRNKPLWQALLRKG

-962 LTNPAFCKREEEN
+962 LTNPEFCKREEEN

-988 KNLADYLHTKFDVN
+988 KNLADYLHTKFDILGSN
-1002 GAKNTKIFMPNAKL
+1002 KTKICMPHAKL

-1040 AYLNGVAVLKL
+1040 AYLNGVVFLEPSI
-1051 NNASKYAYKCYYKYS
+1051 ASKYDYKCYYKDS
-1066 KQGASEKKQEEI
+1066 KQRASEKKQEEI
-1078 DTINKLIKSLES
+1078 DTINKLIESLAKKK
-1090 NRGNLIKVLN
+1090 NLLMDVLN
-1100 ESQVNVVKHPAF
+1100 KSQVNVVKHPAF
-1112 ASGKF
+1112 ARGKF

-1159 KDEESDKLELES
+1159 EELEEKKKGKRKNNYNLEA
-1171 IPIVDRKIYEQNPQ
+1171 IPIADRKIYEQNPQ
-1185 QYLEAKSGKGKK
+1185 QYLEAKNGKAKK
-1197 VKVIEKALPYNTLF
+1197 VKILEKALPYNTLF
-1211 EYANKNSALRWKD
+1211 EYANENSALRWKD
-1224 CQRFYLSGEREMHNA
+1224 CQRFYLSGSREMHNA
-1239 RQFVLPPQFLELLY
+1239 RQFVLPPALLELLY
-1253 CIAKIYDDN
+1253 CIAKIYDAN
-1262 QEKEKFEVDEYLW
+1262 AASTKKGKFEVDDYLW
-1275 EMFKK
+1275 KRFKK
-1280 QVNQLDNL
+1280 QANQLDNL

-1302 KSKKCDLLTSI
+1302 DSKRDLLPSI

-1318 NKAKDLVNASAY
+1318 NKAKDLVNANAY

-1339 IIYITMDLL
+1339 IINKTMELL

-1355 SISILST
+1355 AGG
-1362 MFCKKLGEKSK
+1362 KLKCLFIDYQ
-1373 NNAKNKP
+1373 
-1380 ASNRVRYNSMPTSQT
+1380 VRYTRMPTSQT

-1401 FQSLSGLKEVVYDP
+1401 FQSLSGLKEVIYEP
-1415 FLQLEEEKN
+1415 FPQLEEEKN

>member
-1 MEQVEQEKCENK
+1 MEQVEQEKCKNK

-67 KALDNKKTK
+67 KALDNKRTK
-76 ETPAKIARIKRASRR
+76 ETPAKSARIKRASRR

-106 FEPEIKKI
+106 FEPEIKNI

-126 LNKSDTEAF
+126 LNKSDTDVF
-135 KDKEQAERYKYP
+135 KDEEQAERYKYP
-147 IFSDKLEEKQYHQLY
+147 IFSDKLQEKQYHKDY

-169 KALIEKDDKADLRLV
+169 KALIEKDDKADLCLV

-201 DDPKN
+201 GDPKN
-206 FSTEDISQIGKKYN
+206 FSTEDILQIGKKYN
-220 EFLQSF
+220 EFLRSF

-255 DQVVASLC
+255 DQVVASLR

-306 DEDDAEIK
+306 DKDDAEIE

-369 LDKQNIEKLK
+369 LDKQ
-379 PLVEKFYGKKRQE
+379 
-392 KCQEFFA
+392 
-399 EKTNTDKII
+399 
-408 KFLNDDF
+408 
-415 IKWEKAK
+415 
-422 EEDKKTAREIVND
+422 
-435 LKTGKPGK
+435 
-443 YLYKQRCK
+443 KQRCK

-463 EMKAILE
+463 EMKEILE
-470 TQKKYYPFL
+470 KQKKHYHFL
-479 AKNEDKILQ
+479 EKNEDKILQ

-502 QANKNKSRFAWLVKK
+502 QANKNKSRYAWLVKK
-517 EQSGQIKQEITPWN
+517 EQLGQIKQEITPWN

-575 NELTKVRYK
+575 NELTKVCYK
-584 NDEDKGDYF
+584 NDEDKLRYF
-593 DKNCKEKII
+593 DKDCKEKII
-602 QGLFCQYKEVSEKR
+602 QGLFCQYKEVSEKK
-616 LRSFINKNLNL
+616 LQSFINKNLNL
-627 TKNSEPEIRGVDGK
+627 TKNSKPEIRGVDGK
-641 FNSQYSTYIDLKNAG
+641 FNAQYSTYIDLKNAG

-691 EKIKKVCQAAG
+691 EKIKEACKEAG
-702 IEDKVAD
+702 IKDEVAD
-709 KLASKHYKGWGNL
+709 KLVAKHYKGWGNL

-755 DKKLPFAKEIAD
+755 YEKLPFAKEIAAAKLLD
-767 ANNQQL
+767 NQQL
-773 SREEWLNSL
+773 SREKWLNSL

-806 GSYPKTVVI
+806 GRYPKTVVI

-825 KTSSRYSKI
+825 KTDSRYSKV
-834 SKILQDLK
+834 SKILQGLK
-842 KAKEMVPEQV
+842 KAKEMVPEQL
-852 EKNLKNY
+852 EKNLKKYQENQ
-859 EKNPS
+859 S
-864 YLLNDKLYLY
+864 ALLSDKIYLY
-874 FLQEGKDLYSGEDID
+874 FLQEGKDLYSGEPLD
-889 FGKLLTGN
+889 FDKISSGNNN

-911 DNSLDNRVLTHTSN
+911 DNSLDNRVLTHTAN

-932 RLDEKII
+932 RLDEKIT

-988 KNLADYLHTKFDVN
+988 KNLADYLHTKFDHN

-1051 NNASKYAYKCYYKYS
+1051 NNASKYAYKCYYKDS

-1117 WDETIYSK
+1117 WDETI
-1125 SSTEK
+1125 SSTGK
-1130 EKRIPIKKD
+1130 ISIKKGMD
-1139 MNVKLYGGYKSTN
+1139 TKYYGGYSKTKY
-1152 NAYFALV
+1152 AYFALV
-1159 KDEESDKLELES
+1159 KEIEENKKSSNKLEA
-1171 IPIVDRKIYEQNPQ
+1171 IPIADRKIYEQNPQ
-1185 QYLEAKSGKGKK
+1185 QYLEAKIGKGKK
-1197 VKVIEKALPYNTLF
+1197 VKIIEKALPYNTLF
-1211 EYANKNSALRWKD
+1211 EYANENSALRWKD
-1224 CQRFYLSGEREMHNA
+1224 CPRFYLSGEREMHNA

-1253 CIAKIYDDN
+1253 CIAKIYDTN
-1262 QEKEKFEVDEYLW
+1262 QGKEKFEVDEHLRGI
-1275 EMFKK
+1275 FNK
-1280 QVNQLDNL
+1280 QVNKLDGL
-1288 YKSILEFLEKYKLV
+1288 YKSILGFLQKYKLFT
-1302 KSKKCDLLTSI
+1302 SKYDLETI
-1313 CTELS
+1313 CTELR
-1318 NKAKDLVNASAY
+1318 KDLSE
-1330 DYQKEDFKD
+1330 KKD
-1339 IIYITMDLL
+1339 ITDKDIKDITYKTMDWLN
-1348 KLTTAAK
+1348 LTTAAK
-1355 SISILST
+1355 SVGNLNYLFKNDSGNESE
-1362 MFCKKLGEKSK
+1362 KKE
-1373 NNAKNKP
+1373 AKNMDT
-1380 ASNRVRYNSMPTSQT
+1380 RYHDMPTSKKIQK

-1401 FQSLSGLKEVVYDP
+1401 FQSLSGLKEVIYEP
-1415 FLQLEEEKN
+1415 FPQLEEEKN